1 MINRL
6 QFVHHGDGNEG
17 IFKTREEAIAY
28 VTGNSVVN
36 TAFKITGDTGA
47 DNAIDWLPL
56 YAEPMVLEYGD
67 KENPNVI
74 LAIGSKGD
82 GRTPST
88 QNKVFFID
96 IEGVNER
103 VDNAYK
109 EIADAV
115 KKFAFVT
122 KNSNTLELTKTTST
136 DGTENILSGSV
147 KIADNV
153 ILNRK
158 EVGNIIKENKDGLYS
173 YVGMTY
179 DNDKKVLKFQVNDNE
194 TDISLPTIEDGYYD
208 ITKEALIFKYADGRE
223 LKVDMDD
230 LIDEWT
236 TEGESSKTPIVLTR
250 DRHSDTGVV
259 DNDRRSGKWKDVLKA
274 DVRIAPKEMGVD
286 NILKTIGDGKY
297 LYVSGQAKNISYYDK
312 TGKKTNVQDALD
324 SLKTP
329 ISNDPT
335 NLLQWKYGS
344 DNVIDGLYAGID
356 IEYDDKTNTI
366 TFINTSSDSKNKKQS
381 FKLNS
386 ASFINRIYT
395 DTVNEK
401 VILEYY
407 NQKGELQTADI
418 DLSHLVDEWVV
429 NNEAHSVELKKQT
442 NYPGADILTAD
453 VKIYNDIN
461 DNNAIKEVGS
471 EHGLF
476 VDRRASNIKY
486 NKDGVNTDAQK
497 ELDSIN
503 KTLNKLNKNAN
514 VNVGE
519 TSTVQLTKNETVDG
533 FKITGDV
540 KLNRDNNLVI
550 ETNTGLLATIDYD
563 ATKNELIVSDSTNAS
578 RVRRIPLATSKIV
591 KKAEYKAETEELV
604 LVFDDI
610 ESKNG
615 ETVSIPMSGLITE
628 WETSQTENQNH
639 TVELNRTRV
648 INGKYVLTADVHI
661 VRHKDDNILTQVE
674 EDGVQKL
681 YVSSQKIKEN
691 KDAIDGLKNE
701 LAVVKTKSETND
713 NSIDILSGQVGTNTA
728 SLTSLK
734 TKVDTNTNDVTTLKG
749 KVDTI
754 NNHIQYHETA
764 LTSLN
769 RDIQENST
777 KIKNL
782 EGKLSNVANQQNLNT
797 NSIERF
803 RDKFNFIGNDII
815 NLKANDEKLD
825 TKITKVSDDLKD
837 AIKNGKYAFK
847 SENSTIKFNV
857 SKDNIDTTT
866 NVVNAQVL
874 PSTASDNIIKISNN
888 ADGAGVYA
896 SINLRYDSGT
906 NSLKWK
912 TSAMNEEQ
920 TITLNAGSVIKGM
933 VYDKDNKS
941 LVITYEVDVE
951 GRKTTNNITVPVMD
965 LFNEWDVKN
974 YETNSAI
981 KLVRNDRDMVSAD
994 NHTDILSA
1002 RVILAGEGN
1011 DVDHADNLLT
1021 ISNNGLY
1028 VGGDKVRNFIKKETN
1043 DVSETLKNNIKTI
1056 GKIVTG
1062 KDNVTDGD
1070 NYQGLNAGT
1079 TNEILQ
1085 NATSLVDADRKLADE
1100 LKAVKDN
1107 INNLY
1112 NGSDTYSSRVSAKKD
1127 NGSNVNKLAVDVRLA
1142 HYNGTHGSE
1151 GQSDTGNENVEV
1163 QNTSEIGDDYNLIK
1177 IVHVRDSKENAES
1190 NGLYFDGSIDYGT
1203 F

>member
-1 MINRL
+1 MLNRL
-6 QFVHHGDGNEG
+6 QFVHHGDGNNG
-17 IFKTREEAIAY
+17 IFSTREEAIAY
-28 VTGNSVVN
+28 VTGNTIVN
-36 TAFKITGDTGA
+36 TSFKITGDTE
-47 DNAIDWLPL
+47 DNNIIDWLPL
-56 YAEPMVLEYGD
+56 YGEPMVLEYGD
-67 KENPNVI
+67 KSNPNVI

-82 GRTPST
+82 GKTPST
-88 QNKVFFID
+88 DNKVFFID

-103 VDNAYK
+103 VDEAYK

-122 KNSNTLELTKTTST
+122 KISNTIELTKTIGNNGG
-136 DGTENILSGSV
+136 DNILSGDV
-147 KIADNV
+147 KIADSV
-153 ILNRK
+153 IINHK

-173 YVGMTY
+173 YVDMTY
-179 DNDKKVLKFQVNDNE
+179 NNVSKSLKFQVNDKE
-194 TDISLPTIEDGYYD
+194 TDITLPIVENAYYD
-208 ITKEALIFKYADGRE
+208 LTKEAIIFNYSDGRE
-223 LKVDMDD
+223 LKIDMDD

-236 TEGESSKTPIVLTR
+236 TEGEASNSPIVLTR
-250 DRHSDTGVV
+250 ERHSDTGVV

-274 DVRIAPKEMGVD
+274 DVRIAPKEMGSD
-286 NILKTIGDGKY
+286 NLLKTIGDGKY

-312 TGKKTNVQDALD
+312 NGKKTNVQDALD
-324 SLKTP
+324 AVKTP

-335 NLLQWKYGS
+335 NLLQWKYGA
-344 DNVIDGLYAGID
+344 DNIIDGLYAGLD
-356 IEYDDKTNTI
+356 VEYDDKTNTI
-366 TFINTSSDSKNKKQS
+366 TFINTATDNNNKKKS

-407 NQKGELQTADI
+407 NQKGELQTAEI
-418 DLSHLVDEWVV
+418 DLSHLVDEWVI

-442 NYPGADILTAD
+442 KYPGADILTAD
-453 VKIYNDIN
+453 VKIYDDVN
-461 DNNAIKEVGS
+461 DNNAIKEVGA

-486 NKDGVNTDAQK
+486 LKDGITTDAQK
-497 ELDSIN
+497 EFDEIN
-503 KTLNKLNKNAN
+503 KKLNGLNKNSN
-514 VNVGE
+514 VKVGE
-519 TSTVQLTKNETVDG
+519 TNSVKLTKTEITDG
-533 FKITGDV
+533 FNITGDV

-591 KKAEYKAETEELV
+591 KKAEYKPETEELI

-648 INGKYVLTADVHI
+648 INGKDVLTADVHI
-661 VRHKDDNILTQVE
+661 VRHKDDNILTQVD

-681 YVSSQKIKEN
+681 YVSGQKIKDN
-691 KDAIDGLKNE
+691 KDAIDALKNE
-701 LAVVKTKSETND
+701 VEVVKAKSETCSN
-713 NSIDILSGQVGTNTA
+713 GFET
-728 SLTSLK
+728 LK
-734 TKVDTNTNDVTTLKG
+734 NKVDTNTNEISTIKNTLSTVKNTSDANTNALSELKTRVDNNTNNLTVMERG
-749 KVDTI
+749 NIAYQTDFSEKVD
-754 NNHIQYHETA
+754 Q
-764 LTSLN
+764 
-769 RDIQENST
+769 
-777 KIKNL
+777 
-782 EGKLSNVANQQNLNT
+782 
-797 NSIERF
+797 
-803 RDKFNFIGNDII
+803 
-815 NLKANDEKLD
+815 LKANDEKLD
-825 TKITKVSDDLKD
+825 TKINKVSDDLKD
-837 AIKNGKYAFK
+837 AIKNGKYTFK
-847 SENSTIKFNV
+847 SENSTVKFNV

-896 SINLRYDSGT
+896 SVNLRYDSGT

-951 GRKTTNNITVPVMD
+951 GHKTTNNITVPVMD

-1028 VGGDKVRNFIKKETN
+1028 VGGDKVRNFIKKETIN
-1043 DVSETLKNNIKTI
+1043 TTDVIENKIKTI
-1056 GKIVTG
+1056 GKILTG
-1062 KDNVTDGD
+1062 RDNIADGED
-1070 NYQGLNAGT
+1070 YSSLNGGT
-1079 TNEILQ
+1079 TNEYLQ
-1085 NATSLVDADRKLADE
+1085 NTNSLVDANRKLADGLKE
-1100 LKAVKDN
+1100 LKNNVNN
-1107 INNLY
+1107 IC
-1112 NGSDTYSSRVSAKKD
+1112 NGSDTYSSRLSVEKD
-1127 NGSNVNKLAVDVRLA
+1127 NATNLNKLSVDVRLA
-1142 HYNGTHGSE
+1142 HYNGTTGSQ
-1151 GQSDTGNENVEV
+1151 GQSDTGNENVEIP
-1163 QNTSEIGDDYNLIK
+1163 TLSEIGNDYNLIK
-1177 IVHVRDSKENAES
+1177 IVHVRDSVKNADT

>member
-36 TAFKITGDTGA
+36 TVFKITGDTGA

-82 GRTPST
+82 GRTPNT

-122 KNSNTLELTKTTST
+122 KNSNTLELSKTTST
-136 DGTENILSGSV
+136 DGTENVLSGSV

-153 ILNRK
+153 IINRK

-179 DNDKKVLKFQVNDNE
+179 DNTKKVLKFQVNDNE

-312 TGKKTNVQDALD
+312 NGKKTNVQDALD

-401 VILEYY
+401 VVLEYY
-407 NQKGELQTADI
+407 NQKGELETADI

-461 DNNAIKEVGS
+461 DNNALKEVGS

-519 TSTVQLTKNETVDG
+519 TSTVQLTKNETIDG

-648 INGKYVLTADVHI
+648 INGKDVLTADVHI

-691 KDAIDGLKNE
+691 KDAIDTLKND
-701 LAVVKTKSETND
+701 LAVV
-713 NSIDILSGQVGTNTA
+713 
-728 SLTSLK
+728 K

-754 NNHIQYHETA
+754 NNHIQYNETA

-782 EGKLSNVANQQNLNT
+782 VSEVGNFTSGITQNHT
-797 NSIERF
+797 DIERLQT
-803 RDKFNFIGNDII
+803 KLQFISGDITS
-815 NLKANDEKLD
+815 LKANDEKLD
-825 TKITKVSDDLKD
+825 TKIAKVSEDLKD
-837 AIKNGKYAFK
+837 AIKNGKYTFK

-1043 DVSETLKNNIKTI
+1043 DVSETLKNNLKAI

-1100 LKAVKDN
+1100 LKSVKDN

-1142 HYNGTHGSE
+1142 HYNGTRGSE

>member
-82 GRTPST
+82 GRTPNT

-122 KNSNTLELTKTTST
+122 KNSNTLELSKTTST
-136 DGTENILSGSV
+136 DGTENVLSGSV

-153 ILNRK
+153 IINRK

-179 DNDKKVLKFQVNDNE
+179 DNTKKVLKFQVNDNE

-401 VILEYY
+401 VVLEYY
-407 NQKGELQTADI
+407 NQKGELETADI

-461 DNNAIKEVGS
+461 DNNALKEVGS

-519 TSTVQLTKNETVDG
+519 TSTVQLTKNETIDG

-540 KLNRDNNLVI
+540 KLNSDNNLVI

-628 WETSQTENQNH
+628 WETSQTENRNH

-648 INGKYVLTADVHI
+648 INGKDVLTADVHI

-691 KDAIDGLKNE
+691 KDAIDTLKNE
-701 LAVVKTKSETND
+701 LAVVKTKSESNG
-713 NSIDILSGQVGTNTA
+713 NSIDTINRTTDGLKPLILGLS
-728 SLTSLK
+728 
-734 TKVDTNTNDVTTLKG
+734 NDVQSNIG
-749 KVDTI
+749 KI
-754 NNHIQYHETA
+754 
-764 LTSLN
+764 
-769 RDIQENST
+769 RDLQRD
-777 KIKNL
+777 
-782 EGKLSNVANQQNLNT
+782 LSNVTNQQNINT
-797 NSIERF
+797 YDISKF
-803 RDKFNFIGNDII
+803 RDKFNSTNGDIT

-825 TKITKVSDDLKD
+825 SKIAKVSDDLKD
-837 AIKNGKYAFK
+837 AIKNGKYTFK

-933 VYDKDNKS
+933 VYDKDIKS

-1043 DVSETLKNNIKTI
+1043 DVSETLKNNLKAI

-1100 LKAVKDN
+1100 LKSVKDN
-1107 INNLY
+1107 INNIY

-1142 HYNGTHGSE
+1142 HYNGTRGSE

>member
-67 KENPNVI
+67 KENPNII

-82 GRTPST
+82 GKTPST

-122 KNSNTLELTKTTST
+122 KDSNTLELSKTTST
-136 DGTENILSGSV
+136 DGTENVLSGSV

-153 ILNRK
+153 IINRK

-401 VILEYY
+401 VVLEYY
-407 NQKGELQTADI
+407 NQKGELETADI

-461 DNNAIKEVGS
+461 DNNALKEVGS

-519 TSTVQLTKNETVDG
+519 TSTVQLTKNETIDG

-648 INGKYVLTADVHI
+648 INGKDVLTADVHI

-681 YVSSQKIKEN
+681 YVSSQKIK
-691 KDAIDGLKNE
+691 
-701 LAVVKTKSETND
+701 D
-713 NSIDILSGQVGTNTA
+713 N
-728 SLTSLK
+728 
-734 TKVDTNTNDVTTLKG
+734 
-749 KVDTI
+749 
-754 NNHIQYHETA
+754 
-764 LTSLN
+764 
-769 RDIQENST
+769 
-777 KIKNL
+777 
-782 EGKLSNVANQQNLNT
+782 
-797 NSIERF
+797 
-803 RDKFNFIGNDII
+803 
-815 NLKANDEKLD
+815 
-825 TKITKVSDDLKD
+825 KD
-837 AIKNGKYAFK
+837 AIKNGKYTFK

-933 VYDKDNKS
+933 VYDKDIKS

-1043 DVSETLKNNIKTI
+1043 DVSETLKNNIKAI

-1062 KDNVTDGD
+1062 KDNVTDGE
-1070 NYQGLNAGT
+1070 NYQDLNAGT

-1100 LKAVKDN
+1100 LKTVKEN
-1107 INNLY
+1107 ITNLY
-1112 NGSDTYSSRVSAKKD
+1112 NGSDTYSSSVSAKKE

-1151 GQSDTGNENVEV
+1151 GQSDIGNENVEV
-1163 QNTSEIGDDYNLIK
+1163 QNTSEIGHDYNLIK
-1177 IVHVRDSKENAES
+1177 IVHVKDSKENADS

>member
-1 MINRL
+1 MLNRL
-6 QFVHHGDGNEG
+6 QFVHHGDGNNG
-17 IFKTREEAIAY
+17 IFSTREEAIAY
-28 VTGNSVVN
+28 VTGNTIVN
-36 TAFKITGDTGA
+36 TSFKITGDTE
-47 DNAIDWLPL
+47 DNNIIDWLPL
-56 YAEPMVLEYGD
+56 YGEPMVLEYGD
-67 KENPNVI
+67 KSNPNVI

-82 GRTPST
+82 GKTPST
-88 QNKVFFID
+88 DNKVFFID

-103 VDNAYK
+103 VDEAYK

-122 KNSNTLELTKTTST
+122 KNSNTIELTKTIGNNGG
-136 DGTENILSGSV
+136 DNILSGDV
-147 KIADNV
+147 KIADSV
-153 ILNRK
+153 IINHK

-173 YVGMTY
+173 YVDMTY
-179 DNDKKVLKFQVNDNE
+179 DNVSKSLKFQVNDKE
-194 TDISLPTIEDGYYD
+194 TDITLPIVENAYYD
-208 ITKEALIFKYADGRE
+208 LTKEAIIFNYSDGRE
-223 LKVDMDD
+223 FKIDMDD

-236 TEGESSKTPIVLTR
+236 TEGEASNSPIVLTR
-250 DRHSDTGVV
+250 ERHSDTGVV

-274 DVRIAPKEMGVD
+274 DVRIAPKEMGSD
-286 NILKTIGDGKY
+286 NLLKTIGDGKY

-312 TGKKTNVQDALD
+312 NGKKTNVQDALD
-324 SLKTP
+324 AVKTP

-335 NLLQWKYGS
+335 NLLQWKYGA
-344 DNVIDGLYAGID
+344 DNIIDGLYAGLD
-356 IEYDDKTNTI
+356 VEYDDKTNTI
-366 TFINTSSDSKNKKQS
+366 TFINTATDNNNKKKS

-407 NQKGELQTADI
+407 NQKGELQTAEI
-418 DLSHLVDEWVV
+418 DLSHLVDEWVI

-442 NYPGADILTAD
+442 KYPGADILTAD
-453 VKIYNDIN
+453 VKIYDDVN
-461 DNNAIKEVGS
+461 DNNAIKEVGA

-486 NKDGVNTDAQK
+486 LKDGITTDAQK
-497 ELDSIN
+497 EFDEIN
-503 KTLNKLNKNAN
+503 KKLNGLNKNSN
-514 VNVGE
+514 VKVGE
-519 TSTVQLTKNETVDG
+519 TNSVKLTKTEITDG
-533 FKITGDV
+533 FYITGDV

-550 ETNTGLLATIDYD
+550 ETNTGLLASIDYD

-591 KKAEYKAETEELV
+591 KKAEYKPETEELI

-648 INGKYVLTADVHI
+648 INGKDVLTADVHI
-661 VRHKDDNILTQVE
+661 VRHKDDNILTQVD

-681 YVSSQKIKEN
+681 YVSGQKIKDN
-691 KDAIDGLKNE
+691 KDAIDALKNE
-701 LAVVKTKSETND
+701 VEVVKAKSETCSN
-713 NSIDILSGQVGTNTA
+713 GFET
-728 SLTSLK
+728 LK
-734 TKVDTNTNDVTTLKG
+734 NKVDTNTNEISTIKNTLSTVKNTSDANTNALSELKTRVDNNTNNLTVMERG
-749 KVDTI
+749 NIAYQTDFSEKVD
-754 NNHIQYHETA
+754 
-764 LTSLN
+764 
-769 RDIQENST
+769 R
-777 KIKNL
+777 
-782 EGKLSNVANQQNLNT
+782 
-797 NSIERF
+797 
-803 RDKFNFIGNDII
+803 
-815 NLKANDEKLD
+815 LKANDEKLD
-825 TKITKVSDDLKD
+825 TKINKVSDDLKD
-837 AIKNGKYAFK
+837 AIKNGKYTFK
-847 SENSTIKFNV
+847 SENSTIKFNIN
-857 SKDNIDTTT
+857 KDNIDTTT

-896 SINLRYDSGT
+896 SVNLRYDSGT

-951 GRKTTNNITVPVMD
+951 GHKTTNNITVPVMD

-981 KLVRNDRDMVSAD
+981 KLVRNDRNMVSAD

-1043 DVSETLKNNIKTI
+1043 DASETLKNNIKTI

-1062 KDNVTDGD
+1062 KDNVTDGE
-1070 NYQGLNAGT
+1070 NYQDLNAGT
-1079 TNEILQ
+1079 TNEILH

-1107 INNLY
+1107 FNNLY
-1112 NGSDTYSSRVSAKKD
+1112 KGSDTYSSRVSAKKD
-1127 NGSNVNKLAVDVRLA
+1127 NGSDINKLAVDVRLA

-1163 QNTSEIGDDYNLIK
+1163 QNTSEIGHDYNLIK
-1177 IVHVRDSKENAES
+1177 IVHVKDSKENAES

>member
-82 GRTPST
+82 GRTPNT

-147 KIADNV
+147 KIADNI

-401 VILEYY
+401 VVLEYY
-407 NQKGELQTADI
+407 NQKGELETADI

-461 DNNAIKEVGS
+461 DNNALKEVGS

-519 TSTVQLTKNETVDG
+519 TSTVQLTKNETIDG

-648 INGKYVLTADVHI
+648 INGKDVLTADVHI

-691 KDAIDGLKNE
+691 KDAIDTLKNE
-701 LAVVKTKSETND
+701 LAVVKTKSESNG
-713 NSIDILSGQVGTNTA
+713 NSIDTINRTTDGLKPLILGLS
-728 SLTSLK
+728 
-734 TKVDTNTNDVTTLKG
+734 NDVQSNIG
-749 KVDTI
+749 KI
-754 NNHIQYHETA
+754 
-764 LTSLN
+764 
-769 RDIQENST
+769 RDLQRD
-777 KIKNL
+777 
-782 EGKLSNVANQQNLNT
+782 LSNVTNQQNLNT
-797 NSIERF
+797 YDISKF
-803 RDKFNFIGNDII
+803 RDKFNSTNGDIT

-825 TKITKVSDDLKD
+825 SKIAKVSDDLKD
-837 AIKNGKYAFK
+837 AIKNGKYTFK

-857 SKDNIDTTT
+857 AKDNIDTTT

-1043 DVSETLKNNIKTI
+1043 DVSETLKNNIKAI

-1062 KDNVTDGD
+1062 KDNVTDGE
-1070 NYQGLNAGT
+1070 NYQDLNAGT

-1100 LKAVKDN
+1100 LKTVKEN
-1107 INNLY
+1107 ITNLY
-1112 NGSDTYSSRVSAKKD
+1112 NGSDTYSSSVSAKKD

-1142 HYNGTHGSE
+1142 HYNGTRGSE

>member
-1 MINRL
+1 MLNRL
-6 QFVHHGDGNEG
+6 QFVHHGDGNNG
-17 IFKTREEAIAY
+17 IFSTREEAIAY
-28 VTGNSVVN
+28 VTGNTIVN
-36 TAFKITGDTGA
+36 TSFKITGDTE
-47 DNAIDWLPL
+47 DNNIIDWLPL
-56 YAEPMVLEYGD
+56 YGEPMVLEYGD
-67 KENPNVI
+67 KSNPNVI

-82 GRTPST
+82 GKTPST
-88 QNKVFFID
+88 DNKVFFID

-103 VDNAYK
+103 VDEAYK

-122 KNSNTLELTKTTST
+122 KNSNTIELTKTIGSNGG
-136 DGTENILSGSV
+136 DNILSGDV
-147 KIADNV
+147 KIADSV
-153 ILNRK
+153 IINHK

-173 YVGMTY
+173 YVDMTY
-179 DNDKKVLKFQVNDNE
+179 DNVSKSLKFQVNDKE
-194 TDISLPTIEDGYYD
+194 TDITLPIVENAYYD
-208 ITKEALIFKYADGRE
+208 LTKEAIIFNYSDGRE
-223 LKVDMDD
+223 LKIDMDD

-236 TEGESSKTPIVLTR
+236 TEGEASNSPIVLTR
-250 DRHSDTGVV
+250 ERHSDTGVV

-274 DVRIAPKEMGVD
+274 DVRIAPKEMGSD
-286 NILKTIGDGKY
+286 NLLKTIGDGKY

-312 TGKKTNVQDALD
+312 NGKKTNVQDALD
-324 SLKTP
+324 AVKTP

-335 NLLQWKYGS
+335 NLLQWKYGA
-344 DNVIDGLYAGID
+344 DNIIDGLYAGLD
-356 IEYDDKTNTI
+356 VEYDDKTNTI
-366 TFINTSSDSKNKKQS
+366 TFINTATDNNNKKKS

-407 NQKGELQTADI
+407 NQKGELQTAEI
-418 DLSHLVDEWVV
+418 DLSHLVDEWVI

-442 NYPGADILTAD
+442 KYPGADILTAD
-453 VKIYNDIN
+453 VKIYDDVN
-461 DNNAIKEVGS
+461 DNNAIKEVGA

-486 NKDGVNTDAQK
+486 LKDGVTTDAQK
-497 ELDSIN
+497 ELDDIN
-503 KTLNKLNKNAN
+503 KKLNGLNKNSN
-514 VNVGE
+514 VKVGE
-519 TSTVQLTKNETVDG
+519 TNSVKLTKTEITDG
-533 FKITGDV
+533 FNITGDV
-540 KLNRDNNLVI
+540 KLNHDNNLVI

-591 KKAEYKAETEELV
+591 KKAEYKPETEELI

-648 INGKYVLTADVHI
+648 INGKDVLTADVHI

-681 YVSSQKIKEN
+681 YVSGQKIKDN
-691 KDAIDGLKNE
+691 KDAIDALKNE
-701 LAVVKTKSETND
+701 VEVVKAKSETSSN
-713 NSIDILSGQVGTNTA
+713 GFET
-728 SLTSLK
+728 LK
-734 TKVDTNTNDVTTLKG
+734 NKVDTNTNEISTIKNTLSTVKNTSDANTNALSELKTRVDNNTNNLTVMERG
-749 KVDTI
+749 NIAYQTDFSEKVD
-754 NNHIQYHETA
+754 Q
-764 LTSLN
+764 
-769 RDIQENST
+769 
-777 KIKNL
+777 
-782 EGKLSNVANQQNLNT
+782 
-797 NSIERF
+797 
-803 RDKFNFIGNDII
+803 
-815 NLKANDEKLD
+815 LKANDEKLD
-825 TKITKVSDDLKD
+825 TKINKVSDDLKD
-837 AIKNGKYAFK
+837 AIKNGKYTFK
-847 SENSTIKFNV
+847 SENSTVKFNV

-896 SINLRYDSGT
+896 SVNLRYDSGT

-951 GRKTTNNITVPVMD
+951 GHKTTNNITVPVMD

-1028 VGGDKVRNFIKKETN
+1028 VGGDKVRNFIKKETIN
-1043 DVSETLKNNIKTI
+1043 TTDVIENKIKTI
-1056 GKIVTG
+1056 GKILTG
-1062 KDNVTDGD
+1062 RDNIADGED
-1070 NYQGLNAGT
+1070 YNSMNGGT
-1079 TNEILQ
+1079 TNEYLQ
-1085 NATSLVDADRKLADE
+1085 NTNSLVDANRKLADGLKE
-1100 LKAVKDN
+1100 LKNNVNN
-1107 INNLY
+1107 IC
-1112 NGSDTYSSRVSAKKD
+1112 NGSDTYSSHLSVEKD
-1127 NGSNVNKLAVDVRLA
+1127 NATNLNKLSVDVRLA
-1142 HYNGTHGSE
+1142 HYNGTTGSQ
-1151 GQSDTGNENVEV
+1151 GQSDTGNENVEIP
-1163 QNTSEIGDDYNLIK
+1163 TLSEIGNDYNLIK
-1177 IVHVRDSKENAES
+1177 IVHVRDSVKNADT

>member
-1 MINRL
+1 MLNRL
-6 QFVHHGDGNEG
+6 QFVHHGDGNNG
-17 IFKTREEAIAY
+17 IFSTREEAIAY
-28 VTGNSVVN
+28 VTGNTIVN
-36 TAFKITGDTGA
+36 TSFKITGDTE
-47 DNAIDWLPL
+47 DNNIIDWLPL
-56 YAEPMVLEYGD
+56 YGEPMVLEYGD
-67 KENPNVI
+67 KSNPNVI

-82 GRTPST
+82 GKTPST
-88 QNKVFFID
+88 DNKVFFID

-103 VDNAYK
+103 VDEAYK

-122 KNSNTLELTKTTST
+122 KNSNTIELTKTIGNNGG
-136 DGTENILSGSV
+136 DNILSGDV
-147 KIADNV
+147 KIADSV
-153 ILNRK
+153 IINHK

-173 YVGMTY
+173 YVDMTY
-179 DNDKKVLKFQVNDNE
+179 DNVSKSLKFQVNDKE
-194 TDISLPTIEDGYYD
+194 TDITLPIVENAYYD
-208 ITKEALIFKYADGRE
+208 LTKEAIIFNYSDGRE
-223 LKVDMDD
+223 LKIDMDD

-236 TEGESSKTPIVLTR
+236 TEGEASNSPIVLTR
-250 DRHSDTGVV
+250 ERHSDTGVV

-274 DVRIAPKEMGVD
+274 DVRIAPKEMGSD
-286 NILKTIGDGKY
+286 NLLKTIGDGKY

-312 TGKKTNVQDALD
+312 NGKKTNVQDALD
-324 SLKTP
+324 SIKTP

-335 NLLQWKYGS
+335 NLLQWKYGA
-344 DNVIDGLYAGID
+344 DNIIDGLYAGLD
-356 IEYDDKTNTI
+356 VEYNDKTNTI
-366 TFINTSSDSKNKKQS
+366 TFINTATDNNNKKKS

-407 NQKGELQTADI
+407 NQKGELQTAEI
-418 DLSHLVDEWVV
+418 DLSHLVDEWVI

-442 NYPGADILTAD
+442 KYPGADILTAD
-453 VKIYNDIN
+453 VKIYDDVN
-461 DNNAIKEVGS
+461 DNNAIKEVGA

-486 NKDGVNTDAQK
+486 LKDGITTDAQK
-497 ELDSIN
+497 EFDEIN
-503 KTLNKLNKNAN
+503 KKLNGLNKNSN
-514 VNVGE
+514 VKVGE
-519 TSTVQLTKNETVDG
+519 TNSVKLTKTEITDG
-533 FKITGDV
+533 FNITGDV

-591 KKAEYKAETEELV
+591 KKAEYKPETEELI

-648 INGKYVLTADVHI
+648 INGKDVLTADVHI
-661 VRHKDDNILTQVE
+661 VRHKDDNILTQVD

-681 YVSSQKIKEN
+681 YVSGQKIKDN
-691 KDAIDGLKNE
+691 KDAIDALKNE
-701 LAVVKTKSETND
+701 VEVVKAKSETCSN
-713 NSIDILSGQVGTNTA
+713 GFET
-728 SLTSLK
+728 LK
-734 TKVDTNTNDVTTLKG
+734 NKVDTNTNEISTIKNTLSTVKNTSDANTNALSELKTRVDNNTNNLTVMERG
-749 KVDTI
+749 NIAYQTDFSEKVD
-754 NNHIQYHETA
+754 
-764 LTSLN
+764 
-769 RDIQENST
+769 R
-777 KIKNL
+777 
-782 EGKLSNVANQQNLNT
+782 
-797 NSIERF
+797 
-803 RDKFNFIGNDII
+803 
-815 NLKANDEKLD
+815 LKANDEKLD
-825 TKITKVSDDLKD
+825 TKINKVSDDLKD
-837 AIKNGKYAFK
+837 AIKNGKYTFK
-847 SENSTIKFNV
+847 SENSTIKFNIN
-857 SKDNIDTTT
+857 KDNIDTTT

-896 SINLRYDSGT
+896 SVNLRYDSGT

-951 GRKTTNNITVPVMD
+951 GHKTTNNITVPVMD

-981 KLVRNDRDMVSAD
+981 KLVRNDRNMVSAD

-1043 DVSETLKNNIKTI
+1043 DASETLKNNIKTI

-1062 KDNVTDGD
+1062 KDNVTDGE
-1070 NYQGLNAGT
+1070 NYQDLNAGT
-1079 TNEILQ
+1079 TNEILH

-1107 INNLY
+1107 FNNFY
-1112 NGSDTYSSRVSAKKD
+1112 KGSDTYSSRVSAKKD
-1127 NGSNVNKLAVDVRLA
+1127 NGSDINKLAVDVRLA

-1151 GQSDTGNENVEV
+1151 GQSDTGNENVEI
-1163 QNTSEIGDDYNLIK
+1163 QNTSEIGHDYNLIK
-1177 IVHVRDSKENAES
+1177 IVHVKDSKENAES

>member
-82 GRTPST
+82 GITPST

-96 IEGVNER
+96 IECVNER

-122 KNSNTLELTKTTST
+122 KNSNTLELSKTTST
-136 DGTENILSGSV
+136 DGTENVLSGSV

-648 INGKYVLTADVHI
+648 INGKDVLTADVHI

-681 YVSSQKIKEN
+681 YVSGQKIKEN

-701 LAVVKTKSETND
+701 LAVVKTKGETNG
-713 NSIDILSGQVGTNTA
+713 NSIDTLSGQVGTNTNEI
-728 SLTSLK
+728 SSLK
-734 TKVDTNTNDVTTLKG
+734 EKTKTNTDSITALSEQVGNIRNG
-749 KVDTI
+749 FNTI
-754 NNHIQYHETA
+754 NSAYGNLST
-764 LTSLN
+764 
-769 RDIQENST
+769 DIHNNST
-777 KIKNL
+777 KIRDV
-782 EGKLSNVANQQNLNT
+782 ERTAQSNQ
-797 NSIERF
+797 SIIVDHERNIEKF
-803 RDKFNFIGNDII
+803 RNRFQSDEADITS
-815 NLKANDEKLD
+815 LKVNDEKLD

-837 AIKNGKYAFK
+837 AVKNGKYTFK

-857 SKDNIDTTT
+857 AKDNIDTTT
-866 NVVNAQVL
+866 NVVNAHVL

-1100 LKAVKDN
+1100 LKSVKDN

>member
-1 MINRL
+1 MLNRL
-6 QFVHHGDGNEG
+6 QFVHHGDGNNG
-17 IFKTREEAIAY
+17 IFSTREEAIAY
-28 VTGNSVVN
+28 VTGNTIVN
-36 TAFKITGDTGA
+36 TSFKITGDTE
-47 DNAIDWLPL
+47 DNNIIDWLPL
-56 YAEPMVLEYGD
+56 YGEPMVLEYGD
-67 KENPNVI
+67 KSNPNVI

-82 GRTPST
+82 GKTPST
-88 QNKVFFID
+88 DNKVFFID

-103 VDNAYK
+103 VDEAYK

-122 KNSNTLELTKTTST
+122 KNSNTIELTKTIGNNGG
-136 DGTENILSGSV
+136 DNILSGDV
-147 KIADNV
+147 KIADSV
-153 ILNRK
+153 IINHK

-173 YVGMTY
+173 YVDMTY
-179 DNDKKVLKFQVNDNE
+179 DNVSKSLKFQVNDKE
-194 TDISLPTIEDGYYD
+194 TDITLPIVENAYYD
-208 ITKEALIFKYADGRE
+208 LTKEAIIFNYSDGRE
-223 LKVDMDD
+223 LKIDMDD

-236 TEGESSKTPIVLTR
+236 TEGEASNSPIVLTR
-250 DRHSDTGVV
+250 ERHSDTGVV

-274 DVRIAPKEMGVD
+274 DVRIAPKEMGSD
-286 NILKTIGDGKY
+286 NLLKTIGDGKY

-312 TGKKTNVQDALD
+312 NGKKTNVQDALD
-324 SLKTP
+324 AVKTP

-335 NLLQWKYGS
+335 NLLQWKYGA
-344 DNVIDGLYAGID
+344 DNIIDGLYAGLD
-356 IEYDDKTNTI
+356 VEYDDKTNTI
-366 TFINTSSDSKNKKQS
+366 TFINTATDNNNKKKS

-407 NQKGELQTADI
+407 NQKGELQTAEI
-418 DLSHLVDEWVV
+418 DLSHLVDEWVI

-442 NYPGADILTAD
+442 KYPGADILTAD
-453 VKIYNDIN
+453 VKIYDDVN
-461 DNNAIKEVGS
+461 DNNAIKEVGA

-486 NKDGVNTDAQK
+486 LKDGITTDAQK
-497 ELDSIN
+497 EFDEIN
-503 KTLNKLNKNAN
+503 KKLNGLNKNSN
-514 VNVGE
+514 VKVGE
-519 TSTVQLTKNETVDG
+519 TNSVKLTKTEITDG
-533 FKITGDV
+533 FNITGDV

-591 KKAEYKAETEELV
+591 KKAEYKPETEELI

-628 WETSQTENQNH
+628 WETSQTENQSH

-648 INGKYVLTADVHI
+648 INGKDVLTADVHI

-674 EDGVQKL
+674 EDGVQRL
-681 YVSSQKIKEN
+681 YVSGQKIKDN
-691 KDAIDGLKNE
+691 KDAIDALKNE
-701 LAVVKTKSETND
+701 VEVVKAKSETCSN
-713 NSIDILSGQVGTNTA
+713 GFET
-728 SLTSLK
+728 LK
-734 TKVDTNTNDVTTLKG
+734 NKVDTNTNEISTIKNTLSTVKNTSDANTNALSELKTRVDNNTNNLTVMERG
-749 KVDTI
+749 NIAYQTDFSEKVD
-754 NNHIQYHETA
+754 
-764 LTSLN
+764 
-769 RDIQENST
+769 R
-777 KIKNL
+777 
-782 EGKLSNVANQQNLNT
+782 
-797 NSIERF
+797 
-803 RDKFNFIGNDII
+803 
-815 NLKANDEKLD
+815 LKANDEKLD
-825 TKITKVSDDLKD
+825 TKINKVSDDLKD
-837 AIKNGKYAFK
+837 AIKNGKYTFK
-847 SENSTIKFNV
+847 SENSTIKFNIN
-857 SKDNIDTTT
+857 KDNIDTTT

-896 SINLRYDSGT
+896 SVNLRYDSGT

-951 GRKTTNNITVPVMD
+951 GHKTTNNITVPVMD

-981 KLVRNDRDMVSAD
+981 KLVRNDRNMVSAD

-1043 DVSETLKNNIKTI
+1043 DASETLKNNIKTI

-1062 KDNVTDGD
+1062 KDNVTDGE
-1070 NYQGLNAGT
+1070 NYQDLNAGT
-1079 TNEILQ
+1079 TNEILH

-1107 INNLY
+1107 FNNLY
-1112 NGSDTYSSRVSAKKD
+1112 KGSDTYSSRVSAKKD
-1127 NGSNVNKLAVDVRLA
+1127 NGSDINKLAVDVRLA

-1163 QNTSEIGDDYNLIK
+1163 QNTSEIGHDYNLIK
-1177 IVHVRDSKENAES
+1177 IVHVKDSKENAES

>member
-1 MINRL
+1 MMNRL

-82 GRTPST
+82 GRTPNT

-122 KNSNTLELTKTTST
+122 KNSNTLELSKTTST
-136 DGTENILSGSV
+136 DGTENVLSGSV

-153 ILNRK
+153 IINRK

-179 DNDKKVLKFQVNDNE
+179 DNTKKELKFQVNDNE

-401 VILEYY
+401 VVLEYY
-407 NQKGELQTADI
+407 NQKGELETADI

-461 DNNAIKEVGS
+461 DNNALKEVGS

-519 TSTVQLTKNETVDG
+519 TSTVQLTKNETIDG

-540 KLNRDNNLVI
+540 KLNSDNNLVI

-648 INGKYVLTADVHI
+648 INGKDVLTADVHI

-691 KDAIDGLKNE
+691 KDAIDTLKND
-701 LAVVKTKSETND
+701 LAVVKTKSESNG
-713 NSIDILSGQVGTNTA
+713 NSIDTLSG
-728 SLTSLK
+728 
-734 TKVDTNTNDVTTLKG
+734 
-749 KVDTI
+749 
-754 NNHIQYHETA
+754 
-764 LTSLN
+764 
-769 RDIQENST
+769 
-777 KIKNL
+777 
-782 EGKLSNVANQQNLNT
+782 
-797 NSIERF
+797 
-803 RDKFNFIGNDII
+803 
-815 NLKANDEKLD
+815 KLD

-837 AIKNGKYAFK
+837 AIKNGKYTFK

-1002 RVILAGEGN
+1002 RIILAGEGN

-1100 LKAVKDN
+1100 LKSVKDN

-1112 NGSDTYSSRVSAKKD
+1112 NGSDTYSSSVSAKKE

-1163 QNTSEIGDDYNLIK
+1163 QNTSEIGHDYNLIK

>member
-1 MINRL
+1 MLNRL
-6 QFVHHGDGNEG
+6 QFVHHGDGNNG
-17 IFKTREEAIAY
+17 IFSTREEAIAY
-28 VTGNSVVN
+28 VTGNTIVN
-36 TAFKITGDTGA
+36 TSFKITGDTE
-47 DNAIDWLPL
+47 DNNIIDWLPL
-56 YAEPMVLEYGD
+56 YGEPMVLEYGD
-67 KENPNVI
+67 KSNPNVI

-82 GRTPST
+82 GKTPST
-88 QNKVFFID
+88 DNKVFFID

-103 VDNAYK
+103 VDEAYK

-122 KNSNTLELTKTTST
+122 KNSNTIELTKTIGNNGG
-136 DGTENILSGSV
+136 DNILSGDV
-147 KIADNV
+147 KIADSV
-153 ILNRK
+153 IINHK

-173 YVGMTY
+173 YVDMTY
-179 DNDKKVLKFQVNDNE
+179 DNVSKSLKFQVNDKE
-194 TDISLPTIEDGYYD
+194 TDITLPIVENAYYD
-208 ITKEALIFKYADGRE
+208 LTKEAIIFNYSDGRE
-223 LKVDMDD
+223 LKIDMDD

-236 TEGESSKTPIVLTR
+236 TEGEASNSPIVLTR
-250 DRHSDTGVV
+250 ERHSDTGVV

-274 DVRIAPKEMGVD
+274 DVRIAPKEMGSD
-286 NILKTIGDGKY
+286 NLLKTIGDGKY

-312 TGKKTNVQDALD
+312 NGKKTNVQDALD
-324 SLKTP
+324 SIKTP

-335 NLLQWKYGS
+335 NLLQWKYGA
-344 DNVIDGLYAGID
+344 DNIIDGLYAGLD
-356 IEYDDKTNTI
+356 VEYDDKTNTI
-366 TFINTSSDSKNKKQS
+366 TFINTATDNNNKKKS

-407 NQKGELQTADI
+407 NQKGELQTAEI
-418 DLSHLVDEWVV
+418 DLSHLVDEWVI

-442 NYPGADILTAD
+442 KYPGADILTAD
-453 VKIYNDIN
+453 VKIYDDVN
-461 DNNAIKEVGS
+461 DNNAIKEVGA

-486 NKDGVNTDAQK
+486 LKDGITTDAQK
-497 ELDSIN
+497 EFDEIN
-503 KTLNKLNKNAN
+503 KKLNGLNKNSN
-514 VNVGE
+514 VKVGE
-519 TSTVQLTKNETVDG
+519 TNSVKLTKTEITDG
-533 FKITGDV
+533 FNITGDV

-591 KKAEYKAETEELV
+591 KKAEYKPETEELI

-648 INGKYVLTADVHI
+648 INGKDVLTADVHI
-661 VRHKDDNILTQVE
+661 VRHKDDNILTQVD

-681 YVSSQKIKEN
+681 YVSGQKIKDN
-691 KDAIDGLKNE
+691 KDAIDALKNE
-701 LAVVKTKSETND
+701 VEVVKAKSETCSN
-713 NSIDILSGQVGTNTA
+713 GFET
-728 SLTSLK
+728 LK
-734 TKVDTNTNDVTTLKG
+734 NKVDTNTNEISTIKNTLSTVKNTSDANTNALSELKTRVDNNTNNLTVMERG
-749 KVDTI
+749 NIAYQTDFSEKVD
-754 NNHIQYHETA
+754 
-764 LTSLN
+764 
-769 RDIQENST
+769 R
-777 KIKNL
+777 
-782 EGKLSNVANQQNLNT
+782 
-797 NSIERF
+797 
-803 RDKFNFIGNDII
+803 
-815 NLKANDEKLD
+815 LKANDEKLD
-825 TKITKVSDDLKD
+825 TKINKVSDDLKD
-837 AIKNGKYAFK
+837 AIKNGKYTFK
-847 SENSTIKFNV
+847 SENSTIKFNIN
-857 SKDNIDTTT
+857 KDNIDTTT

-896 SINLRYDSGT
+896 SVNLRYDSGT

-941 LVITYEVDVE
+941 LVITYEVDV
-951 GRKTTNNITVPVMD
+951 GGHKTTNNITVPVMD

-981 KLVRNDRDMVSAD
+981 KLVRNDRNMVSAD

-1043 DVSETLKNNIKTI
+1043 DASETLKNNIKTI

-1062 KDNVTDGD
+1062 KDNVTDGE
-1070 NYQGLNAGT
+1070 NYQDLNAGT
-1079 TNEILQ
+1079 TNEILH

-1107 INNLY
+1107 FNNLY
-1112 NGSDTYSSRVSAKKD
+1112 KGSDTYSSRVSAKKD
-1127 NGSNVNKLAVDVRLA
+1127 NGSDINKLAVDVRLA

-1163 QNTSEIGDDYNLIK
+1163 QNTSEIGHDYNLIK
-1177 IVHVRDSKENAES
+1177 IVHVKDSKENAES

>member
-1 MINRL
+1 MLNRL
-6 QFVHHGDGNEG
+6 QFVHHGDGNNG
-17 IFKTREEAIAY
+17 IFSTREEAIAY
-28 VTGNSVVN
+28 VTGNTIVN
-36 TAFKITGDTGA
+36 TSFKITGDTE
-47 DNAIDWLPL
+47 DNNIIDWLPL
-56 YAEPMVLEYGD
+56 YGEPMVLEYGD
-67 KENPNVI
+67 KSNPNVI

-82 GRTPST
+82 GKTPST
-88 QNKVFFID
+88 DNKVFFID

-103 VDNAYK
+103 VDEAYK

-122 KNSNTLELTKTTST
+122 KNSNTIELTKTIGNNGG
-136 DGTENILSGSV
+136 DNILSGDV
-147 KIADNV
+147 KIADSV
-153 ILNRK
+153 IINHK

-173 YVGMTY
+173 YVDMTY
-179 DNDKKVLKFQVNDNE
+179 DNVSKSLKFQVNDKE
-194 TDISLPTIEDGYYD
+194 TDITLPIVENAYYD
-208 ITKEALIFKYADGRE
+208 LTKEAIIFNYSDGRE
-223 LKVDMDD
+223 LKIDMDD

-236 TEGESSKTPIVLTR
+236 TEGEASNSPIVLTR
-250 DRHSDTGVV
+250 ERHSDTGVV

-274 DVRIAPKEMGVD
+274 DVRIAPKEMGSD
-286 NILKTIGDGKY
+286 NLLKTIGDGKY

-312 TGKKTNVQDALD
+312 NGKKTNVQDALD
-324 SLKTP
+324 SIKTP

-335 NLLQWKYGS
+335 NLLQWKYGA
-344 DNVIDGLYAGID
+344 DNIIDGLYAGLD
-356 IEYDDKTNTI
+356 VEYDDKTNTI
-366 TFINTSSDSKNKKQS
+366 TFINTATDNNNKKKS

-407 NQKGELQTADI
+407 NQKGELQTAEI
-418 DLSHLVDEWVV
+418 DLSHLVDEWVI

-442 NYPGADILTAD
+442 KYPGADILTAD
-453 VKIYNDIN
+453 VKIYDDVN
-461 DNNAIKEVGS
+461 DNNAIKEVGA

-486 NKDGVNTDAQK
+486 LKDGITTDAQK
-497 ELDSIN
+497 EFDEIN
-503 KTLNKLNKNAN
+503 KKLNGLNKNSN
-514 VNVGE
+514 VKVGE
-519 TSTVQLTKNETVDG
+519 TNSVKLTKTEITDG
-533 FKITGDV
+533 FNITGDV

-591 KKAEYKAETEELV
+591 KKAEYKPETEELI

-648 INGKYVLTADVHI
+648 INGKDLLTADVHI
-661 VRHKDDNILTQVE
+661 VRHKDDNILTQVD

-681 YVSSQKIKEN
+681 YVSGQKIKDN
-691 KDAIDGLKNE
+691 KDAIDALKNE
-701 LAVVKTKSETND
+701 VEVVKAKSETCSN
-713 NSIDILSGQVGTNTA
+713 GFET
-728 SLTSLK
+728 LK
-734 TKVDTNTNDVTTLKG
+734 NKVDTNTNEISTIKNTLSTVKNTSDANTNALSELKTRVDNNTNNLTVMERG
-749 KVDTI
+749 NIAYQTDFSEKVD
-754 NNHIQYHETA
+754 
-764 LTSLN
+764 
-769 RDIQENST
+769 R
-777 KIKNL
+777 
-782 EGKLSNVANQQNLNT
+782 
-797 NSIERF
+797 
-803 RDKFNFIGNDII
+803 
-815 NLKANDEKLD
+815 LKANDEKLD
-825 TKITKVSDDLKD
+825 TKINKVSDDLKD
-837 AIKNGKYAFK
+837 AIKNGKYTFK
-847 SENSTIKFNV
+847 SENSTIKFNIN
-857 SKDNIDTTT
+857 KDNIDTTT

-896 SINLRYDSGT
+896 SVNLRYDSGT

-951 GRKTTNNITVPVMD
+951 GHKTTNNITVPVMD

-981 KLVRNDRDMVSAD
+981 KLVRNDRNMVSAD

-1043 DVSETLKNNIKTI
+1043 DASETLKNNIKTI

-1062 KDNVTDGD
+1062 KDNVTDGE
-1070 NYQGLNAGT
+1070 NYQDLNAGT
-1079 TNEILQ
+1079 TNEILH

-1107 INNLY
+1107 FNNLY
-1112 NGSDTYSSRVSAKKD
+1112 KGSDTYSSRVSAKKD
-1127 NGSNVNKLAVDVRLA
+1127 NGSDINKLAVDVRLA

-1163 QNTSEIGDDYNLIK
+1163 QNTSEIGHDYNLIK
-1177 IVHVRDSKENAES
+1177 IVHVKDSKENAES

>member
-1 MINRL
+1 MLNRL
-6 QFVHHGDGNEG
+6 QFVHHGDGNNG
-17 IFKTREEAIAY
+17 IFSTREEAIAY
-28 VTGNSVVN
+28 VTGNTIVN
-36 TAFKITGDTGA
+36 TSFKITGDTE
-47 DNAIDWLPL
+47 DNNIIDWLPL
-56 YAEPMVLEYGD
+56 YGEPMVLEYGD
-67 KENPNVI
+67 KSNPNVI

-82 GRTPST
+82 GKTPST
-88 QNKVFFID
+88 DNKVFFID

-103 VDNAYK
+103 VDEAYK

-122 KNSNTLELTKTTST
+122 KNSNTIELTKTIGNNGG
-136 DGTENILSGSV
+136 DNILSGDV
-147 KIADNV
+147 KIADSV
-153 ILNRK
+153 IINHK

-173 YVGMTY
+173 YVDMTY
-179 DNDKKVLKFQVNDNE
+179 DNVSKSLKFQVNDKE
-194 TDISLPTIEDGYYD
+194 TDITLPIVENAYYD
-208 ITKEALIFKYADGRE
+208 LTKEAIIFNYSDGRE
-223 LKVDMDD
+223 LKIDMDD

-236 TEGESSKTPIVLTR
+236 TEGEASNSPIVLTR
-250 DRHSDTGVV
+250 ERHSDTGVV

-274 DVRIAPKEMGVD
+274 DVRIAPKEMGSD
-286 NILKTIGDGKY
+286 NLLKTIGDGKY

-312 TGKKTNVQDALD
+312 NGKKTNVQDALD
-324 SLKTP
+324 AVKTP

-335 NLLQWKYGS
+335 NLLQWKYGA
-344 DNVIDGLYAGID
+344 DNIIDGLYAGLD
-356 IEYDDKTNTI
+356 VEYDDKTNTI
-366 TFINTSSDSKNKKQS
+366 TFINTATDNNNKKKS

-407 NQKGELQTADI
+407 NQKGELQTAEI
-418 DLSHLVDEWVV
+418 DLSHLVDEWVI

-442 NYPGADILTAD
+442 KYPGADILTAD
-453 VKIYNDIN
+453 VKIYDDVN
-461 DNNAIKEVGS
+461 DNNAIKEVGA

-486 NKDGVNTDAQK
+486 LKDGITTDAQK
-497 ELDSIN
+497 EFDEIN
-503 KTLNKLNKNAN
+503 KKLNGLNKNSN
-514 VNVGE
+514 VKVGE
-519 TSTVQLTKNETVDG
+519 TNSVKLTKTEITDG
-533 FKITGDV
+533 FNITGDV

-563 ATKNELIVSDSTNAS
+563 ASKNELIVSDSTNAS

-591 KKAEYKAETEELV
+591 KKAEYKPETEELI

-648 INGKYVLTADVHI
+648 INGKDVLTADVHI
-661 VRHKDDNILTQVE
+661 VRHKDDNILTQVD

-681 YVSSQKIKEN
+681 YVSGQKIKDN
-691 KDAIDGLKNE
+691 KDAIDALKNE
-701 LAVVKTKSETND
+701 VEVVKAKSETCSN
-713 NSIDILSGQVGTNTA
+713 GFET
-728 SLTSLK
+728 LK
-734 TKVDTNTNDVTTLKG
+734 NKVDTNTNEISTIKNTLSTVKNTSDANTNALSELKTRVDNNTNNLTVMERG
-749 KVDTI
+749 NIAYQTDFSEKVD
-754 NNHIQYHETA
+754 
-764 LTSLN
+764 
-769 RDIQENST
+769 R
-777 KIKNL
+777 
-782 EGKLSNVANQQNLNT
+782 
-797 NSIERF
+797 
-803 RDKFNFIGNDII
+803 
-815 NLKANDEKLD
+815 LKANDEKLD
-825 TKITKVSDDLKD
+825 TKINKVSDDLKD
-837 AIKNGKYAFK
+837 AIKNGKYTFK
-847 SENSTIKFNV
+847 SENSTIKFNIN
-857 SKDNIDTTT
+857 KDNIDTTT

-896 SINLRYDSGT
+896 SVNLRYDSGT

-951 GRKTTNNITVPVMD
+951 GHKTTNNITVPVMD

-981 KLVRNDRDMVSAD
+981 KLVRNDRNMVSAD

-1043 DVSETLKNNIKTI
+1043 DASETLKNNIKTI

-1062 KDNVTDGD
+1062 KDNVTDGE
-1070 NYQGLNAGT
+1070 NYQDLNAGT
-1079 TNEILQ
+1079 TNEILH

-1107 INNLY
+1107 FNNLY
-1112 NGSDTYSSRVSAKKD
+1112 KGSDTYSSRVSAKKD
-1127 NGSNVNKLAVDVRLA
+1127 NGSDINKLAVDVRLA

-1163 QNTSEIGDDYNLIK
+1163 QNTSEIGHDYNLIK
-1177 IVHVRDSKENAES
+1177 IVHVKDSKENAES

>member
-1 MINRL
+1 MLNRL
-6 QFVHHGDGNEG
+6 QFVHHGDGNNG
-17 IFKTREEAIAY
+17 IFSTREEAIAY
-28 VTGNSVVN
+28 VTGNTIVN
-36 TAFKITGDTGA
+36 TSFKITGDTE
-47 DNAIDWLPL
+47 DNNIIDWLPL
-56 YAEPMVLEYGD
+56 YGEPMVLEYGD
-67 KENPNVI
+67 KSNPNVI

-82 GRTPST
+82 GKTPST
-88 QNKVFFID
+88 DNKVFFID

-103 VDNAYK
+103 VDEAYK

-122 KNSNTLELTKTTST
+122 KNSNTIELTKTIGNNGG
-136 DGTENILSGSV
+136 DNILSGDV
-147 KIADNV
+147 KIADSV
-153 ILNRK
+153 IINHK

-173 YVGMTY
+173 YVDMTY
-179 DNDKKVLKFQVNDNE
+179 DNVSKSLKFQVNDKE
-194 TDISLPTIEDGYYD
+194 TDITLPIVENAYYD
-208 ITKEALIFKYADGRE
+208 LTKEAIIFNYSDGRE
-223 LKVDMDD
+223 LKIDMDD

-236 TEGESSKTPIVLTR
+236 TEGEASNSPIVLTR
-250 DRHSDTGVV
+250 ERHSDTGVV

-274 DVRIAPKEMGVD
+274 DVRIAPKEMGSD
-286 NILKTIGDGKY
+286 NLLKTIGDGKY

-312 TGKKTNVQDALD
+312 NGKKTNVQDALD
-324 SLKTP
+324 AVKTP

-335 NLLQWKYGS
+335 NLLQWKYGA
-344 DNVIDGLYAGID
+344 DNIIDGLYAGLD
-356 IEYDDKTNTI
+356 VEYDDKTNTI
-366 TFINTSSDSKNKKQS
+366 TFINTATDNNNKKKS

-407 NQKGELQTADI
+407 NQKGELQTAEI
-418 DLSHLVDEWVV
+418 DLSHLVDEWVI

-442 NYPGADILTAD
+442 KYPGADILTAD
-453 VKIYNDIN
+453 VKIYDDVN
-461 DNNAIKEVGS
+461 DNNAIKEVGA

-486 NKDGVNTDAQK
+486 LKDGITTDAQK
-497 ELDSIN
+497 EFDEIN
-503 KTLNKLNKNAN
+503 KKLNGLNKNSN
-514 VNVGE
+514 VKVGE
-519 TSTVQLTKNETVDG
+519 TNSVKLTKTEITDG
-533 FKITGDV
+533 FNITGDV

-591 KKAEYKAETEELV
+591 KKAEYKPETEELI

-648 INGKYVLTADVHI
+648 INGKDVLTADVHI
-661 VRHKDDNILTQVE
+661 VRHKDDNILTQVD

-681 YVSSQKIKEN
+681 YVSGQKIKDN
-691 KDAIDGLKNE
+691 KDAIDTLKNDLE
-701 LAVVKTKSETND
+701 VVKTKSESSRNTL
-713 NSIDILSGQVGTNTA
+713 DIVER
-728 SLTSLK
+728 
-734 TKVDTNTNDVTTLKG
+734 KVDNNTNNLTVMERGNIAYQTDFSE
-749 KVDTI
+749 KVD
-754 NNHIQYHETA
+754 
-764 LTSLN
+764 
-769 RDIQENST
+769 R
-777 KIKNL
+777 
-782 EGKLSNVANQQNLNT
+782 
-797 NSIERF
+797 
-803 RDKFNFIGNDII
+803 
-815 NLKANDEKLD
+815 LKANDEKLD
-825 TKITKVSDDLKD
+825 TKINKVSDDLKD
-837 AIKNGKYAFK
+837 AIKNGKYTFK
-847 SENSTIKFNV
+847 SENSTIKFNIN
-857 SKDNIDTTT
+857 KDNIDTTT

-896 SINLRYDSGT
+896 SVNLRYDSGT

-951 GRKTTNNITVPVMD
+951 GHKTTNNITVPVMD

-981 KLVRNDRDMVSAD
+981 KLVRNDRNMVSAD

-1028 VGGDKVRNFIKKETN
+1028 VGGDKVRNFIKKETIN
-1043 DVSETLKNNIKTI
+1043 TTDVIENKIKTI
-1056 GKIVTG
+1056 GKILTG
-1062 KDNVTDGD
+1062 RDNIADGED
-1070 NYQGLNAGT
+1070 YSSLNGGT
-1079 TNEILQ
+1079 TNEYLQ
-1085 NATSLVDADRKLADE
+1085 NTNSLVDANRKLADGLKE
-1100 LKAVKDN
+1100 LKNNVNN
-1107 INNLY
+1107 IC
-1112 NGSDTYSSRVSAKKD
+1112 NGSDTYSSRLSVEKD
-1127 NGSNVNKLAVDVRLA
+1127 NATNLNKLSVDVRLA
-1142 HYNGTHGSE
+1142 HYNGTTGSQ
-1151 GQSDTGNENVEV
+1151 GQSDTGNENVEIP
-1163 QNTSEIGDDYNLIK
+1163 TLSEIGNDYNLIK
-1177 IVHVRDSKENAES
+1177 IVHVRDSVKNADT

>member
-88 QNKVFFID
+88 QNKVFLID

-136 DGTENILSGSV
+136 DGTENVLSGSV

-153 ILNRK
+153 IINRK

-401 VILEYY
+401 VVLEYY
-407 NQKGELQTADI
+407 NQKGELETADI

-461 DNNAIKEVGS
+461 DNNALKEVGS

-519 TSTVQLTKNETVDG
+519 TSTVQLTKNETIDG

-628 WETSQTENQNH
+628 WETSQTENRNH

-648 INGKYVLTADVHI
+648 INGKDVLTADVHI

-691 KDAIDGLKNE
+691 KDAIDTLKNE
-701 LAVVKTKSETND
+701 LAVVKTKSESNG
-713 NSIDILSGQVGTNTA
+713 NSIDTINRTTDGLKPLILGLS
-728 SLTSLK
+728 
-734 TKVDTNTNDVTTLKG
+734 NDVQSNIG
-749 KVDTI
+749 KM
-754 NNHIQYHETA
+754 
-764 LTSLN
+764 
-769 RDIQENST
+769 RDLQRD
-777 KIKNL
+777 
-782 EGKLSNVANQQNLNT
+782 LSNVTNQQNLNT
-797 NSIERF
+797 YDISNF
-803 RDKFNFIGNDII
+803 RDKFNSTNGDIT

-825 TKITKVSDDLKD
+825 SKIAKVSDDLKD
-837 AIKNGKYAFK
+837 AIKNGKYTFK

-933 VYDKDNKS
+933 VYDKDIKS

-1043 DVSETLKNNIKTI
+1043 DVSETLKNNIKAI

-1062 KDNVTDGD
+1062 KDNVTDGE
-1070 NYQGLNAGT
+1070 NYQDLNAGT

-1100 LKAVKDN
+1100 LKSVKDN

-1142 HYNGTHGSE
+1142 HYNGTRGSE

>member
-1 MINRL
+1 MLNRL
-6 QFVHHGDGNEG
+6 QFVHHGDGNNG
-17 IFKTREEAIAY
+17 IFSTREEAIAY
-28 VTGNSVVN
+28 VTGNTIVN
-36 TAFKITGDTGA
+36 TSFKITGDTE
-47 DNAIDWLPL
+47 DNNIIDWLPL
-56 YAEPMVLEYGD
+56 YGEPMVLEYGD
-67 KENPNVI
+67 KSNPNVI

-82 GRTPST
+82 GKTPST
-88 QNKVFFID
+88 DNKVFFID

-103 VDNAYK
+103 VDEAYK

-122 KNSNTLELTKTTST
+122 KNSNTIELTKTIGNNGG
-136 DGTENILSGSV
+136 DNILSGDV
-147 KIADNV
+147 KIADSV
-153 ILNRK
+153 IINHK

-173 YVGMTY
+173 YVDMTY
-179 DNDKKVLKFQVNDNE
+179 DNVSKSLKFQVNDKE
-194 TDISLPTIEDGYYD
+194 TDITLPIVENAYYD
-208 ITKEALIFKYADGRE
+208 LTKEAIIFNYSDGRE
-223 LKVDMDD
+223 LKIDMDD

-236 TEGESSKTPIVLTR
+236 TEGEASNSPIVLTR
-250 DRHSDTGVV
+250 ERHSDTGVV

-274 DVRIAPKEMGVD
+274 DVRIAPKEMGSD
-286 NILKTIGDGKY
+286 NLLKTIGDGKY

-312 TGKKTNVQDALD
+312 NGKKTNVQDALD
-324 SLKTP
+324 AVKTP

-335 NLLQWKYGS
+335 NLLQWKYGA
-344 DNVIDGLYAGID
+344 DNIIDGLYAGLD
-356 IEYDDKTNTI
+356 VEYDDKTNTI
-366 TFINTSSDSKNKKQS
+366 TFINTATDNNNKKKS

-407 NQKGELQTADI
+407 NQKGELQTAEI
-418 DLSHLVDEWVV
+418 DLSHLVDEWVI

-442 NYPGADILTAD
+442 KYPGADILTAD
-453 VKIYNDIN
+453 VKIYDDVN
-461 DNNAIKEVGS
+461 DNNAIKEVGA

-486 NKDGVNTDAQK
+486 LKDGVTTDAQK
-497 ELDSIN
+497 ELDEIN
-503 KTLNKLNKNAN
+503 KKLNGLNKNSN
-514 VNVGE
+514 VKVGE
-519 TSTVQLTKNETVDG
+519 TNSVKLTKTEITDG
-533 FKITGDV
+533 FNITGDV

-563 ATKNELIVSDSTNAS
+563 ASKNELIVSDSTNAS

-591 KKAEYKAETEELV
+591 KKAEYKPETEELI

-648 INGKYVLTADVHI
+648 INGKDVLTADVHI
-661 VRHKDDNILTQVE
+661 VRHKDDNILTQID

-681 YVSSQKIKEN
+681 YVSGQKIKDN
-691 KDAIDGLKNE
+691 KDAIDALKNE
-701 LAVVKTKSETND
+701 VEVVKAKSETCSN
-713 NSIDILSGQVGTNTA
+713 GFET
-728 SLTSLK
+728 LK
-734 TKVDTNTNDVTTLKG
+734 NKVDTNTNEISTIKNTLSTVKNTSDANTNALSELKTRVDNNTNNLTVMERG
-749 KVDTI
+749 NIAYQIDFSEKVD
-754 NNHIQYHETA
+754 Q
-764 LTSLN
+764 
-769 RDIQENST
+769 
-777 KIKNL
+777 
-782 EGKLSNVANQQNLNT
+782 
-797 NSIERF
+797 
-803 RDKFNFIGNDII
+803 
-815 NLKANDEKLD
+815 LKANDEKLD
-825 TKITKVSDDLKD
+825 TKINKVSDDLKD
-837 AIKNGKYAFK
+837 AIKNGKYTFK
-847 SENSTIKFNV
+847 SENSTVKFNV

-896 SINLRYDSGT
+896 SVNLRYDSGT

-951 GRKTTNNITVPVMD
+951 GHKTTNNITVPVMD

-1028 VGGDKVRNFIKKETN
+1028 VGGDKVRNFIKKETIN
-1043 DVSETLKNNIKTI
+1043 TTDVIENKIKTI
-1056 GKIVTG
+1056 GKILTG
-1062 KDNVTDGD
+1062 RDNIADGED
-1070 NYQGLNAGT
+1070 YSSLNGGT
-1079 TNEILQ
+1079 TNEYLQ
-1085 NATSLVDADRKLADE
+1085 NTNSLVDANRKLADGLKE
-1100 LKAVKDN
+1100 LKNNVNN
-1107 INNLY
+1107 IC
-1112 NGSDTYSSRVSAKKD
+1112 NGSDTYSSRLSVEKD
-1127 NGSNVNKLAVDVRLA
+1127 NATNLNKLSVDVRLA
-1142 HYNGTHGSE
+1142 HYNGTTGSQ
-1151 GQSDTGNENVEV
+1151 GQSDTGNENVEIP
-1163 QNTSEIGDDYNLIK
+1163 TLSEIGNDYNLIK
-1177 IVHVRDSKENAES
+1177 IVHVRDSVKNADT

>member
-82 GRTPST
+82 GKTPST

-122 KNSNTLELTKTTST
+122 KNSNTLELSKTTST
-136 DGTENILSGSV
+136 DGTENVLSGSV

-153 ILNRK
+153 IINRK

-179 DNDKKVLKFQVNDNE
+179 DNTKKVLKFQVNDNE

-401 VILEYY
+401 VVLEYY
-407 NQKGELQTADI
+407 NQKGELETADI

-461 DNNAIKEVGS
+461 DNNALKEVGS

-519 TSTVQLTKNETVDG
+519 TSTVQLTKNETIDG

-540 KLNRDNNLVI
+540 KLNSDNNLVI

-628 WETSQTENQNH
+628 WETSQTENRNH

-648 INGKYVLTADVHI
+648 INGKDVLTADVHI

-691 KDAIDGLKNE
+691 KDAIDTLKNE
-701 LAVVKTKSETND
+701 LAVVKTKSESNG
-713 NSIDILSGQVGTNTA
+713 NSID
-728 SLTSLK
+728 
-734 TKVDTNTNDVTTLKG
+734 
-749 KVDTI
+749 TI
-754 NNHIQYHETA
+754 NRTTDGLKPLILGLSN
-764 LTSLN
+764 
-769 RDIQENST
+769 DIQSNIG
-777 KIKNL
+777 KIRDL
-782 EGKLSNVANQQNLNT
+782 QRDLSNVTNQQNINT
-797 NSIERF
+797 YDISKF
-803 RDKFNFIGNDII
+803 RDKFNSTNGDIT

-825 TKITKVSDDLKD
+825 SKIAKVSDDLKD
-837 AIKNGKYAFK
+837 AIKNGKYTFK

-933 VYDKDNKS
+933 VYDKDIKS

-1043 DVSETLKNNIKTI
+1043 DVSETLKNNIKAI

-1062 KDNVTDGD
+1062 KDNVTDGE
-1070 NYQGLNAGT
+1070 NYQDLNAGT

-1100 LKAVKDN
+1100 LKSVKDN

-1142 HYNGTHGSE
+1142 HYNGTRGSE

>member
-1 MINRL
+1 MLNRL
-6 QFVHHGDGNEG
+6 QFVHHGDGNNG

-28 VTGNSVVN
+28 VTGNTIVN
-36 TAFKITGDTGA
+36 TSFKITGDTE
-47 DNAIDWLPL
+47 DNNIIDWLPL
-56 YAEPMVLEYGD
+56 YGEPMVLEYGD
-67 KENPNVI
+67 KANPNVI

-82 GRTPST
+82 GKTPST
-88 QNKVFFID
+88 ENKVFFID

-103 VDNAYK
+103 VDEAYK

-122 KNSNTLELTKTTST
+122 KDSNTLELTKTASAN
-136 DGTENILSGSV
+136 GSENILSGNVKVADSV
-147 KIADNV
+147 IINH
-153 ILNRK
+153 K
-158 EVGNIIKENKDGLYS
+158 EVDNIINKNEDGLYS
-173 YVGMTY
+173 YVDMTY
-179 DNDKKVLKFQVNDNE
+179 DNVNKVLKFKVNERE
-194 TDISLPTIEDGYYD
+194 TDITLPVVENAYYD
-208 ITKEALIFKYADGRE
+208 ITKEAIIFNYSDGHE

-236 TEGESSKTPIVLTR
+236 TEGEASNTPVVLTR
-250 DRHSDTGVV
+250 ERHTDTGVA
-259 DNDRRSGKWKDVLKA
+259 DNDRRSGKWKDVLRA
-274 DVRIAPKEMGVD
+274 DVRIAPKEMGSD

-312 TGKKTNVQDALD
+312 NGKKTNVQDALD
-324 SLKTP
+324 SVKTP

-335 NLLQWKYGS
+335 NLLQWKYGT
-344 DNVIDGLYAGID
+344 DNIIDGLYAGLD
-356 IEYDDKTNTI
+356 VEYDDRTNTI
-366 TFINTSSDSKNKKQS
+366 TFINTSSDSNNRKKS

-401 VILEYY
+401 VVLEYY
-407 NQKGELQTADI
+407 NQKGELQTAEI

-442 NYPGADILTAD
+442 KYPGADILTAD
-453 VKIYNDIN
+453 VKIYNDVD
-461 DNNAIKEVGS
+461 DNNAIKEVGA

-486 NKDGVNTDAQK
+486 LKDGVTVDAQK
-497 ELDSIN
+497 ELDDIN
-503 KTLNKLNKNAN
+503 NKISGLNKNSN
-514 VNVGE
+514 VKVGE
-519 TSTVQLTKNETVDG
+519 TNTISLTKSEVTDG
-533 FKITGDV
+533 FNITGDV
-540 KLNRDNNLVI
+540 KINSDNNLII

-563 ATKNELIVSDSTNAS
+563 ATKNELIVSDSSNAS
-578 RVRRIPLATSKIV
+578 RVRRIPLASSKIV
-591 KKAEYKAETEELV
+591 KKAEYKPETEELV
-604 LVFDDI
+604 LVFDDT
-610 ESKNG
+610 ESNNG

-648 INGKYVLTADVHI
+648 INGKDVLTADVHI

-681 YVSSQKIKEN
+681 YVSGQKIKDN
-691 KDAIDGLKNE
+691 KDEINALK
-701 LAVVKTKSETND
+701 
-713 NSIDILSGQVGTNTA
+713 SIFTNTSLKCDRNEENINTLKGTVDTHSTEIA
-728 SLTSLK
+728 SIKNSLSSATNANDSNATTLGTLK
-734 TKVDTNTNDVTTLKG
+734 TKVDNNTNDISGLRRD
-749 KVDTI
+749 VD
-754 NNHIQYHETA
+754 N
-764 LTSLN
+764 
-769 RDIQENST
+769 
-777 KIKNL
+777 
-782 EGKLSNVANQQNLNT
+782 LSNSNT
-797 NSIERF
+797 DEIT
-803 RDKFNFIGNDII
+803 K
-815 NLKANDEKLD
+815 LKANDEKLD
-825 TKITKVSDDLKD
+825 TKINKVSDDLKD
-837 AIKNGKYAFK
+837 AIKNGKYTFK
-847 SENSTIKFNV
+847 SENSTVKFNV

-896 SINLRYDSGT
+896 SVNLRYDSGT

-951 GRKTTNNITVPVMD
+951 GHKTTNNITVPVMD

-1002 RVILAGEGN
+1002 KVILAGEGN

-1043 DVSETLKNNIKTI
+1043 DASETLKSNLNKL

-1062 KDNVTDGD
+1062 KENITDGD
-1070 NYQGLNAGT
+1070 TYQGLNAGT
-1079 TNEILQ
+1079 TNELLQ
-1085 NATSLVDADRKLADE
+1085 NATSLVDADRRIADE
-1100 LKAVKDN
+1100 IKHIKEN
-1107 INNLY
+1107 IANFY
-1112 NGSDTYSSRVSAKKD
+1112 NGSVTYSSRVSTKRE
-1127 NGSNVNKLAVDVRLA
+1127 NGSNVDKLAVDVRLA
-1142 HYNGTHGSE
+1142 HYNGANGSA
-1151 GQSDTGNENVEV
+1151 GQTDTGNENVEI
-1163 QNTSEIGDDYNLIK
+1163 QNTHEIGHDYNLIK
-1177 IVHVRDSKENAES
+1177 IVHVKDSIENADS

>member
-1 MINRL
+1 MLNRL
-6 QFVHHGDGNEG
+6 QFVHHGDGNNG
-17 IFKTREEAIAY
+17 IFSTREEAIAY
-28 VTGNSVVN
+28 VTGNTIVN
-36 TAFKITGDTGA
+36 TSFKITGDTE
-47 DNAIDWLPL
+47 DNNIIDWLPL
-56 YAEPMVLEYGD
+56 YGEPMVLEYGD
-67 KENPNVI
+67 KSNPNVI

-82 GRTPST
+82 GKTPST
-88 QNKVFFID
+88 DNKVFFID

-103 VDNAYK
+103 VDEAYK

-115 KKFAFVT
+115 KKFAYVT
-122 KNSNTLELTKTTST
+122 KNSNTIELTKTIGNNGG
-136 DGTENILSGSV
+136 DNILSGDV
-147 KIADNV
+147 KIADSV
-153 ILNRK
+153 IINHK

-173 YVGMTY
+173 YVDMTY
-179 DNDKKVLKFQVNDNE
+179 DNVSKSLKFQVNDKE
-194 TDISLPTIEDGYYD
+194 TDITLPIVENAYYD
-208 ITKEALIFKYADGRE
+208 LTKEAIIFNYSDGRE
-223 LKVDMDD
+223 LKIDMDD

-236 TEGESSKTPIVLTR
+236 TEGEASNSPIVLTR
-250 DRHSDTGVV
+250 ERHSDTGVV

-274 DVRIAPKEMGVD
+274 DVRIAPKEMGSD
-286 NILKTIGDGKY
+286 NLLKTIGDGKY

-312 TGKKTNVQDALD
+312 NGKKTNVQDALD
-324 SLKTP
+324 SIKTP

-335 NLLQWKYGS
+335 NLLQWKYGA
-344 DNVIDGLYAGID
+344 DNIIDGLYAGLD
-356 IEYDDKTNTI
+356 VEYDDKTNTI
-366 TFINTSSDSKNKKQS
+366 TFINTATDNNNKKKS

-407 NQKGELQTADI
+407 NQKGELQTAEI
-418 DLSHLVDEWVV
+418 NLSHLVDEWVI

-442 NYPGADILTAD
+442 KYPGADILTAD
-453 VKIYNDIN
+453 VKIYDDVN
-461 DNNAIKEVGS
+461 DNNAIKEVGA

-486 NKDGVNTDAQK
+486 LKDGITTDAQK
-497 ELDSIN
+497 EFDEIN
-503 KTLNKLNKNAN
+503 KKLNGLNKNSN
-514 VNVGE
+514 VKVGE
-519 TSTVQLTKNETVDG
+519 TNSVKLTKTEITDG
-533 FKITGDV
+533 FNITGDV

-563 ATKNELIVSDSTNAS
+563 ASKNELIVSDSTNAS

-591 KKAEYKAETEELV
+591 KKAEYKPETEELI

-648 INGKYVLTADVHI
+648 INGKDVLTADVHI
-661 VRHKDDNILTQVE
+661 VRHKDDNILTQVD

-681 YVSSQKIKEN
+681 YVSGQKIKDN
-691 KDAIDGLKNE
+691 KDAIDALKNE
-701 LAVVKTKSETND
+701 VEVVKAKSETCSN
-713 NSIDILSGQVGTNTA
+713 GFET
-728 SLTSLK
+728 LK
-734 TKVDTNTNDVTTLKG
+734 NKVDTNTNEISTIKNTLSTVKNTSDANTNALSELKTRVDNNTNNLTVMERG
-749 KVDTI
+749 NIAYQTDFSEKVD
-754 NNHIQYHETA
+754 
-764 LTSLN
+764 
-769 RDIQENST
+769 R
-777 KIKNL
+777 
-782 EGKLSNVANQQNLNT
+782 
-797 NSIERF
+797 
-803 RDKFNFIGNDII
+803 
-815 NLKANDEKLD
+815 LKANDEKLD
-825 TKITKVSDDLKD
+825 TKINKVSDDLKD
-837 AIKNGKYAFK
+837 AIKNGKYTFK
-847 SENSTIKFNV
+847 SENSTIKFNIN
-857 SKDNIDTTT
+857 KDNIDTTT

-896 SINLRYDSGT
+896 SVNLRYDSGT

-951 GRKTTNNITVPVMD
+951 GHKTTNNITVPVMD

-1043 DVSETLKNNIKTI
+1043 DASETLKNNIKTI

-1062 KDNVTDGD
+1062 KDNVTDGE
-1070 NYQGLNAGT
+1070 NYQDLNAGT
-1079 TNEILQ
+1079 TNEILH

-1107 INNLY
+1107 FNNLY
-1112 NGSDTYSSRVSAKKD
+1112 KGSDTYSSRVSAKKD
-1127 NGSNVNKLAVDVRLA
+1127 NGSDINKLAVDVRLA

-1163 QNTSEIGDDYNLIK
+1163 QNTSEIGHDYNLIK
-1177 IVHVRDSKENAES
+1177 IVHVKDSKENAES

>member
-1 MINRL
+1 MLNRL
-6 QFVHHGDGNEG
+6 QFVHHGDGNNG
-17 IFKTREEAIAY
+17 IFSTREEAIAY
-28 VTGNSVVN
+28 VTGNTIVN
-36 TAFKITGDTGA
+36 TSFKITGDTE
-47 DNAIDWLPL
+47 DNNIIDWLPL
-56 YAEPMVLEYGD
+56 YGEPMVLEYGD
-67 KENPNVI
+67 KSNPNVI

-82 GRTPST
+82 GKTPST
-88 QNKVFFID
+88 DNKVFFID

-103 VDNAYK
+103 VDEAYK

-122 KNSNTLELTKTTST
+122 KNSNTIELTKTIGNNGG
-136 DGTENILSGSV
+136 DNILSGDV
-147 KIADNV
+147 KIADSV
-153 ILNRK
+153 IINHK

-173 YVGMTY
+173 YVDMTY
-179 DNDKKVLKFQVNDNE
+179 DNVSKSLKFQVNDKE
-194 TDISLPTIEDGYYD
+194 TDITLPIVENAYYD
-208 ITKEALIFKYADGRE
+208 LTKEAIIFNYSDGRE
-223 LKVDMDD
+223 LKIDMDD

-236 TEGESSKTPIVLTR
+236 TEGEASNSPIVLTR
-250 DRHSDTGVV
+250 ERHSDTGVV

-274 DVRIAPKEMGVD
+274 DVRIAPKEMGSD
-286 NILKTIGDGKY
+286 NLLKTIGDGKY

-312 TGKKTNVQDALD
+312 NGKKTNVQDALD
-324 SLKTP
+324 AVKTP

-335 NLLQWKYGS
+335 NLLQWKYGA
-344 DNVIDGLYAGID
+344 DNIIDGLYAGLD
-356 IEYDDKTNTI
+356 VEYDDKTNTI
-366 TFINTSSDSKNKKQS
+366 TFINTATDNNNKKKS

-407 NQKGELQTADI
+407 NQKGELQTAEI
-418 DLSHLVDEWVV
+418 DLSHLVDEWVI

-442 NYPGADILTAD
+442 KYPGADILTAD
-453 VKIYNDIN
+453 VKIYDDVN
-461 DNNAIKEVGS
+461 DNNAIKEVGA

-486 NKDGVNTDAQK
+486 LKDGITTDAQK
-497 ELDSIN
+497 EFDEIN
-503 KTLNKLNKNAN
+503 KKLNGLNKNSN
-514 VNVGE
+514 VKVGE
-519 TSTVQLTKNETVDG
+519 TNSVKLTKTEITDG
-533 FKITGDV
+533 FNITGDV

-591 KKAEYKAETEELV
+591 KKAEYKPETEELI

-648 INGKYVLTADVHI
+648 INGKDVLTADVHI
-661 VRHKDDNILTQVE
+661 VRHKDDNILTQVD

-681 YVSSQKIKEN
+681 YVSGQKIKDN
-691 KDAIDGLKNE
+691 KDAIDALKNE
-701 LAVVKTKSETND
+701 VEVVKVKSESSRNTLDIVERKVDNNTNEISTIK
-713 NSIDILSGQVGTNTA
+713 NTLSTVKNTSDANTNA
-728 SLTSLK
+728 LSELK
-734 TKVDTNTNDVTTLKG
+734 TRVDNNTNNLTVMERGNIAYQTDFSEKVD
-749 KVDTI
+749 
-754 NNHIQYHETA
+754 
-764 LTSLN
+764 
-769 RDIQENST
+769 R
-777 KIKNL
+777 
-782 EGKLSNVANQQNLNT
+782 
-797 NSIERF
+797 
-803 RDKFNFIGNDII
+803 
-815 NLKANDEKLD
+815 LKANDEKLD
-825 TKITKVSDDLKD
+825 TKINKVSDDLKD
-837 AIKNGKYAFK
+837 AIKNGKYTFK
-847 SENSTIKFNV
+847 SENSTIKFNIN
-857 SKDNIDTTT
+857 KDNIDTTT

-896 SINLRYDSGT
+896 SVNLRYDSGT

-951 GRKTTNNITVPVMD
+951 GHKTTNNITVPVMD

-981 KLVRNDRDMVSAD
+981 KLVRNDRNMVSAD

-1043 DVSETLKNNIKTI
+1043 DASETLKNNIKTI

-1062 KDNVTDGD
+1062 KDNVTDGE
-1070 NYQGLNAGT
+1070 NYQDLNAGT
-1079 TNEILQ
+1079 TNEILH

-1107 INNLY
+1107 FNNLY
-1112 NGSDTYSSRVSAKKD
+1112 KGSDTYSSRVSAKKD
-1127 NGSNVNKLAVDVRLA
+1127 NGSDINKLAVDVRLA

-1163 QNTSEIGDDYNLIK
+1163 QNTSEIGHDYNLIK
-1177 IVHVRDSKENAES
+1177 IVHVKDSKENAES

>member
-1 MINRL
+1 MLNRL
-6 QFVHHGDGNEG
+6 QFVHHGDGNNG
-17 IFKTREEAIAY
+17 IFSTREEAIAY
-28 VTGNSVVN
+28 VTGNTIVN
-36 TAFKITGDTGA
+36 TSFKITGDTE
-47 DNAIDWLPL
+47 DNNIIDWLPL
-56 YAEPMVLEYGD
+56 YGEPMVLEYGD
-67 KENPNVI
+67 KSNPNVI

-82 GRTPST
+82 GKTPST
-88 QNKVFFID
+88 DNKVFFID

-103 VDNAYK
+103 VDEAYK

-122 KNSNTLELTKTTST
+122 KNSNTIELTKTIGNNGG
-136 DGTENILSGSV
+136 DNILSGDV
-147 KIADNV
+147 KIADSV
-153 ILNRK
+153 IINHK

-173 YVGMTY
+173 YVDMTY
-179 DNDKKVLKFQVNDNE
+179 DNVSKSLKFQVNDKE
-194 TDISLPTIEDGYYD
+194 TDITLPIVENAYYD
-208 ITKEALIFKYADGRE
+208 LTKEAIIFNYSDGRE
-223 LKVDMDD
+223 LKIDMDD

-236 TEGESSKTPIVLTR
+236 TEGEASNSPIVLTR
-250 DRHSDTGVV
+250 ERHSDTGVV

-274 DVRIAPKEMGVD
+274 DVRIAPKEMGSD
-286 NILKTIGDGKY
+286 NLLKTIGDGKY

-312 TGKKTNVQDALD
+312 NGKKTNVQDALD
-324 SLKTP
+324 AVKTP

-335 NLLQWKYGS
+335 NLLQWKYGA
-344 DNVIDGLYAGID
+344 DNIIDGLYAGLD
-356 IEYDDKTNTI
+356 VEYDDKTNTI
-366 TFINTSSDSKNKKQS
+366 TFINTATDNNNKKKS

-407 NQKGELQTADI
+407 NQKGELQTAEI
-418 DLSHLVDEWVV
+418 DLSHLVDEWVI

-442 NYPGADILTAD
+442 KYPGADILTAD
-453 VKIYNDIN
+453 VKIYDDVN
-461 DNNAIKEVGS
+461 DNNAIKEVGA

-486 NKDGVNTDAQK
+486 LKDGITTDAQK
-497 ELDSIN
+497 EFDEIN
-503 KTLNKLNKNAN
+503 KKLNGLNKNSN
-514 VNVGE
+514 VKVGE
-519 TSTVQLTKNETVDG
+519 TNSVKLTKTEITDG
-533 FKITGDV
+533 FNITGDV

-591 KKAEYKAETEELV
+591 KKAEYKPETEELI

-628 WETSQTENQNH
+628 WETSQTENQSH

-648 INGKYVLTADVHI
+648 INGKDVLTADVHI
-661 VRHKDDNILTQVE
+661 VRHKDDNILTQVD

-681 YVSSQKIKEN
+681 YVSGQKIKDN
-691 KDAIDGLKNE
+691 KDAIDALKNE
-701 LAVVKTKSETND
+701 VEVVKAKSETCSN
-713 NSIDILSGQVGTNTA
+713 GFET
-728 SLTSLK
+728 LK
-734 TKVDTNTNDVTTLKG
+734 NKVDTNTNEISTIKNTLSTVKNTSDANTNALSELKTRVDNNTNNLTVMERG
-749 KVDTI
+749 NIAYQTDFSEKVD
-754 NNHIQYHETA
+754 
-764 LTSLN
+764 
-769 RDIQENST
+769 R
-777 KIKNL
+777 
-782 EGKLSNVANQQNLNT
+782 
-797 NSIERF
+797 
-803 RDKFNFIGNDII
+803 
-815 NLKANDEKLD
+815 LKANDEKLD
-825 TKITKVSDDLKD
+825 TKINKVSDDLKD
-837 AIKNGKYAFK
+837 AIKNGKYTFK
-847 SENSTIKFNV
+847 SENSTIKFNIN
-857 SKDNIDTTT
+857 KDNIDTTT

-896 SINLRYDSGT
+896 SVNLRYDSGT

-951 GRKTTNNITVPVMD
+951 GHKTTNNITVPVMD

-981 KLVRNDRDMVSAD
+981 KLVRNDRNMVSAD

-1043 DVSETLKNNIKTI
+1043 DASETLKNNIKTI

-1062 KDNVTDGD
+1062 KDNVTDGE
-1070 NYQGLNAGT
+1070 NYQDLNAGT
-1079 TNEILQ
+1079 TNEILH

-1107 INNLY
+1107 FNNIY
-1112 NGSDTYSSRVSAKKD
+1112 KGSDTYSSRVSAKKD
-1127 NGSNVNKLAVDVRLA
+1127 NGSDINKLAVDVRLA

-1163 QNTSEIGDDYNLIK
+1163 QNTSEIGHDYNLIK
-1177 IVHVRDSKENAES
+1177 IVHVKDSKENAES

>member
-1 MINRL
+1 MLNRL
-6 QFVHHGDGNEG
+6 QFVHHGDGNNG
-17 IFKTREEAIAY
+17 IFSTREEAIAY
-28 VTGNSVVN
+28 VTGNTIVN
-36 TAFKITGDTGA
+36 TSFKITGDTE
-47 DNAIDWLPL
+47 DNNIIDWLPL
-56 YAEPMVLEYGD
+56 YGEPMVLEYGD
-67 KENPNVI
+67 KSNPNVI

-82 GRTPST
+82 GKTPST
-88 QNKVFFID
+88 DNKVFFID

-103 VDNAYK
+103 VDEAYK

-122 KNSNTLELTKTTST
+122 KNSNTIELTKTIGNNGG
-136 DGTENILSGSV
+136 DNILSGDV
-147 KIADNV
+147 KIADSV
-153 ILNRK
+153 IINHK

-173 YVGMTY
+173 YVDMTY
-179 DNDKKVLKFQVNDNE
+179 DNVSKSLKFQVNDKE
-194 TDISLPTIEDGYYD
+194 TDITLPIVENAYYD
-208 ITKEALIFKYADGRE
+208 LTKEAIIFNYSDGRE
-223 LKVDMDD
+223 LKIDMDD

-236 TEGESSKTPIVLTR
+236 TEGEASNSPIVLTR
-250 DRHSDTGVV
+250 ERHSDTGVV

-274 DVRIAPKEMGVD
+274 DVRIAPKEMGSD
-286 NILKTIGDGKY
+286 NLLKTIGDGKY

-312 TGKKTNVQDALD
+312 NGKKTNVQDALD
-324 SLKTP
+324 AVKTP

-335 NLLQWKYGS
+335 NLLQWKYGA
-344 DNVIDGLYAGID
+344 DNIIDGLYAGLD
-356 IEYDDKTNTI
+356 VEYDDKTNTI
-366 TFINTSSDSKNKKQS
+366 TFINTATDNNNKKKS

-407 NQKGELQTADI
+407 NQKGELQTAEI
-418 DLSHLVDEWVV
+418 DLSHLVDEWVI

-442 NYPGADILTAD
+442 KYPGADILTAD
-453 VKIYNDIN
+453 VKIYDDVN
-461 DNNAIKEVGS
+461 DNNAIKEVGA

-486 NKDGVNTDAQK
+486 LKDGITTDAQK
-497 ELDSIN
+497 EFDEIN
-503 KTLNKLNKNAN
+503 KKLNGLNKNSN
-514 VNVGE
+514 VKVGE
-519 TSTVQLTKNETVDG
+519 TNSVKLTKTEITDG
-533 FKITGDV
+533 FNITGDV

-591 KKAEYKAETEELV
+591 KKAEYKPETEELI

-628 WETSQTENQNH
+628 WETSQTENQSH

-648 INGKYVLTADVHI
+648 INGKDVLTADVHI

-681 YVSSQKIKEN
+681 YVSGQKIKDN
-691 KDAIDGLKNE
+691 KDAIDTLKND
-701 LAVVKTKSETND
+701 LAVVKTKSESSRNTLDIVERKVDNNTNEISTIK
-713 NSIDILSGQVGTNTA
+713 NTLSTVKNTSDANTNA
-728 SLTSLK
+728 LSELK
-734 TKVDTNTNDVTTLKG
+734 TRVDNNTNNLTVMERGNIAYQTDFSEKVD
-749 KVDTI
+749 
-754 NNHIQYHETA
+754 
-764 LTSLN
+764 
-769 RDIQENST
+769 R
-777 KIKNL
+777 
-782 EGKLSNVANQQNLNT
+782 
-797 NSIERF
+797 
-803 RDKFNFIGNDII
+803 
-815 NLKANDEKLD
+815 LKANDEKLD
-825 TKITKVSDDLKD
+825 TKINKVSDDLKD
-837 AIKNGKYAFK
+837 AIKNGKYTFK
-847 SENSTIKFNV
+847 SENSTIKFNIN
-857 SKDNIDTTT
+857 KDNIDTTT

-896 SINLRYDSGT
+896 SVNLRYDSGT

-951 GRKTTNNITVPVMD
+951 GHKTTNNITVPVMD

-981 KLVRNDRDMVSAD
+981 KLVRNDRNMVSAD

-1043 DVSETLKNNIKTI
+1043 DASETLKNNIKTI

-1062 KDNVTDGD
+1062 KDNVTDGE
-1070 NYQGLNAGT
+1070 NYQDLNAGT
-1079 TNEILQ
+1079 TNEILH

-1107 INNLY
+1107 FNNLY
-1112 NGSDTYSSRVSAKKD
+1112 KGSDTYSSRVSAKKD
-1127 NGSNVNKLAVDVRLA
+1127 NGSDINKLAVDVRLA

-1163 QNTSEIGDDYNLIK
+1163 QNTSEIGHDYNLIK
-1177 IVHVRDSKENAES
+1177 IVHVKDSKENAES

>member
-82 GRTPST
+82 GKTPST

-122 KNSNTLELTKTTST
+122 KNSNTLELSKTTST
-136 DGTENILSGSV
+136 DGTENVLSGSV

-153 ILNRK
+153 IINRK

-179 DNDKKVLKFQVNDNE
+179 DNTKKVLKFQVNDNE

-401 VILEYY
+401 VVLEYY
-407 NQKGELQTADI
+407 NQKGELETADI

-461 DNNAIKEVGS
+461 DNNALKEVGS

-519 TSTVQLTKNETVDG
+519 TSTVQLTKNETIDG

-540 KLNRDNNLVI
+540 KLNSDNNLVI

-648 INGKYVLTADVHI
+648 INGKDVLTADVHI

-681 YVSSQKIKEN
+681 YVSSQKIKDN
-691 KDAIDGLKNE
+691 KDAIDTLKNE
-701 LAVVKTKSETND
+701 LAVVKTKSESNG
-713 NSIDILSGQVGTNTA
+713 NSID
-728 SLTSLK
+728 
-734 TKVDTNTNDVTTLKG
+734 
-749 KVDTI
+749 
-754 NNHIQYHETA
+754 
-764 LTSLN
+764 
-769 RDIQENST
+769 T
-777 KIKNL
+777 KI
-782 EGKLSNVANQQNLNT
+782 A
-797 NSIERF
+797 
-803 RDKFNFIGNDII
+803 
-815 NLKANDEKLD
+815 
-825 TKITKVSDDLKD
+825 KVSDDLKD
-837 AIKNGKYAFK
+837 AIKNGKYTFK

-941 LVITYEVDVE
+941 LVITYEVDIE

-1002 RVILAGEGN
+1002 RVILAGDGN

-1043 DVSETLKNNIKTI
+1043 DVSETIKNNIKAI

-1062 KDNVTDGD
+1062 KDNVTDGE
-1070 NYQGLNAGT
+1070 NYQDLNAGT

-1100 LKAVKDN
+1100 LKTVKEN
-1107 INNLY
+1107 ITNLY
-1112 NGSDTYSSRVSAKKD
+1112 NGSDTYSSSVSAKKE

-1163 QNTSEIGDDYNLIK
+1163 QNTSEIGHDYNLIK
-1177 IVHVRDSKENAES
+1177 IVHVKDSKENADS

>member
-82 GRTPST
+82 GKTPST

-122 KNSNTLELTKTTST
+122 KNSNTLELSKTTST
-136 DGTENILSGSV
+136 DGTENVLSGSV

-153 ILNRK
+153 IINRK

-179 DNDKKVLKFQVNDNE
+179 DNTKKVLKFQVNDNE

-401 VILEYY
+401 VVLEYY
-407 NQKGELQTADI
+407 NQKGELETADI

-461 DNNAIKEVGS
+461 DNNALKEVGS

-519 TSTVQLTKNETVDG
+519 TSTVQLTKNETIDG

-540 KLNRDNNLVI
+540 KLNSDNNLVI

-648 INGKYVLTADVHI
+648 INGKDVLTADVHI

-691 KDAIDGLKNE
+691 KDAIDTLKND
-701 LAVVKTKSETND
+701 LAVVRTKSENNG
-713 NSIDILSGQVGTNTA
+713 NSIDTLS
-728 SLTSLK
+728 
-734 TKVDTNTNDVTTLKG
+734 G

-754 NNHIQYHETA
+754 SKAYNSISSAYS
-764 LTSLN
+764 SLSI
-769 RDIQENST
+769 DIHNNST
-777 KIKNL
+777 KIKDVERTVQGYQVIIN
-782 EGKLSNVANQQNLNT
+782 EHDRN
-797 NSIERF
+797 IERF
-803 RDKFNFIGNDII
+803 RDKFNSTAADII
-815 NLKANDEKLD
+815 KLTANDEKLD

-837 AIKNGKYAFK
+837 AIKNGKYTFK

-933 VYDKDNKS
+933 VYDKDIKS

-1043 DVSETLKNNIKTI
+1043 DVSETLKNNLKAI

-1070 NYQGLNAGT
+1070 NYQGLNSGT

-1100 LKAVKDN
+1100 LKSVKEN
-1107 INNLY
+1107 INILY

-1127 NGSNVNKLAVDVRLA
+1127 NGSDVNKLAVDVRLA
-1142 HYNGTHGSE
+1142 HYNGTRGSE

>member
-153 ILNRK
+153 IINRK

-179 DNDKKVLKFQVNDNE
+179 DNDKKVLKFQVNDSE

-540 KLNRDNNLVI
+540 KLNPDNNLVI

-563 ATKNELIVSDSTNAS
+563 ATKNELIVSDSTNTS

-628 WETSQTENQNH
+628 WETSQIENQNH

-648 INGKYVLTADVHI
+648 INGKDVLTADVHI

-701 LAVVKTKSETND
+701 LEVVKTKGESNGNSIDSLRGKVESNTNEIASLKNNLTNATNASETNSNSIRILESKIDVNKNDITNLKSKTND
-713 NSIDILSGQVGTNTA
+713 NSEQITQ
-728 SLTSLK
+728 
-734 TKVDTNTNDVTTLKG
+734 
-749 KVDTI
+749 
-754 NNHIQYHETA
+754 
-764 LTSLN
+764 
-769 RDIQENST
+769 
-777 KIKNL
+777 
-782 EGKLSNVANQQNLNT
+782 
-797 NSIERF
+797 
-803 RDKFNFIGNDII
+803 
-815 NLKANDEKLD
+815 LKANDEKLD

-837 AIKNGKYAFK
+837 AIKNGKYTFK

-857 SKDNIDTTT
+857 VKDNIDTTT

-933 VYDKDNKS
+933 VYDKDIKS

-1043 DVSETLKNNIKTI
+1043 EFSETLKNNIKTI

-1070 NYQGLNAGT
+1070 NYQGLNGGT

-1100 LKAVKDN
+1100 LKSIKDN
-1107 INNLY
+1107 INNIY
-1112 NGSDTYSSRVSAKKD
+1112 NGSDTYSSRISAKKD

-1151 GQSDTGNENVEV
+1151 GQSDTGNENIEV
-1163 QNTSEIGDDYNLIK
+1163 QNTSEIGHDYNLIK
-1177 IVHVRDSKENAES
+1177 IVHVKDSKENAES

>member
-67 KENPNVI
+67 KDNPNVI

-82 GRTPST
+82 GKTPST

-122 KNSNTLELTKTTST
+122 KNSNTLELSKTTST
-136 DGTENILSGSV
+136 DGTENVLSGSV

-153 ILNRK
+153 IINRK

-179 DNDKKVLKFQVNDNE
+179 DNTKKVLKFQVNDNE

-401 VILEYY
+401 VVLEYY

-461 DNNAIKEVGS
+461 DNNALKEVGS

-519 TSTVQLTKNETVDG
+519 TSTVQLTKNETIDG

-540 KLNRDNNLVI
+540 KLNSDNNLVI

-648 INGKYVLTADVHI
+648 INGKDVLTADVHI

-691 KDAIDGLKNE
+691 KDAIDTLKND
-701 LAVVKTKSETND
+701 LAVVKTKGES
-713 NSIDILSGQVGTNTA
+713 
-728 SLTSLK
+728 
-734 TKVDTNTNDVTTLKG
+734 NTNDVTTLKG

-754 NNHIQYHETA
+754 SNAYNSISSAYS
-764 LTSLN
+764 SLST
-769 RDIQENST
+769 DIHNNST
-777 KIKNL
+777 KIKDVERTVQGYQAIIGEHDRN
-782 EGKLSNVANQQNLNT
+782 
-797 NSIERF
+797 IERF
-803 RDKFNFIGNDII
+803 RDKFNSTAGDII
-815 NLKANDEKLD
+815 KLTANDEKLD

-837 AIKNGKYAFK
+837 AIKNGKYTFK

-857 SKDNIDTTT
+857 AKDNIDTTT

-933 VYDKDNKS
+933 VYDKDIKS

-1028 VGGDKVRNFIKKETN
+1028 VGGDK
-1043 DVSETLKNNIKTI
+1043 
-1056 GKIVTG
+1056 
-1062 KDNVTDGD
+1062 
-1070 NYQGLNAGT
+1070 
-1079 TNEILQ
+1079 
-1085 NATSLVDADRKLADE
+1085 KL
-1100 LKAVKDN
+1100 
-1107 INNLY
+1107 
-1112 NGSDTYSSRVSAKKD
+1112 
-1127 NGSNVNKLAVDVRLA
+1127 
-1142 HYNGTHGSE
+1142 H
-1151 GQSDTGNENVEV
+1151 
-1163 QNTSEIGDDYNLIK
+1163 
-1177 IVHVRDSKENAES
+1177 
-1190 NGLYFDGSIDYGT
+1190 
-1203 F
+1203 

>member
-82 GRTPST
+82 GRTPNT

-147 KIADNV
+147 KIADNI

-401 VILEYY
+401 VVLEYY
-407 NQKGELQTADI
+407 NQKGELETADI

-461 DNNAIKEVGS
+461 DNNALKEVGS

-519 TSTVQLTKNETVDG
+519 TSTVQLTKNETIDG

-648 INGKYVLTADVHI
+648 INGKDVLTADVHI

-691 KDAIDGLKNE
+691 KDAIDTLKND
-701 LAVVKTKSETND
+701 LAVV
-713 NSIDILSGQVGTNTA
+713 
-728 SLTSLK
+728 K

-754 NNHIQYHETA
+754 NNHIQYNETA

-782 EGKLSNVANQQNLNT
+782 VSEVGNFTNGITQNHT
-797 NSIERF
+797 DIERLQT
-803 RDKFNFIGNDII
+803 KLQFISGDITS
-815 NLKANDEKLD
+815 LKANDEKLD
-825 TKITKVSDDLKD
+825 TKIAKVSDDLKD
-837 AIKNGKYAFK
+837 GIKNGKYTFK

-933 VYDKDNKS
+933 VYDKDIKS

-1043 DVSETLKNNIKTI
+1043 DVSETLKNNLKAI

-1062 KDNVTDGD
+1062 KDNVTDGE
-1070 NYQGLNAGT
+1070 NYQDLNAGT

-1100 LKAVKDN
+1100 LKTVKEN
-1107 INNLY
+1107 ITNLY
-1112 NGSDTYSSRVSAKKD
+1112 NGSDTYSSSVSAKKE

-1163 QNTSEIGDDYNLIK
+1163 QNTSEIGHDYNLIK
-1177 IVHVRDSKENAES
+1177 IVHVKDSKENADS

>member
-47 DNAIDWLPL
+47 DNAINWLPL

-82 GRTPST
+82 GKTPST

-122 KNSNTLELTKTTST
+122 KNSNTLELSKTTST
-136 DGTENILSGSV
+136 DGTENVLSGSV

-179 DNDKKVLKFQVNDNE
+179 DNDKKVLKFQVNDSE

-540 KLNRDNNLVI
+540 KLNPDNNLVI

-563 ATKNELIVSDSTNAS
+563 ATKNELIVSDSTNTS

-648 INGKYVLTADVHI
+648 INGKDVLTADVHI

-701 LAVVKTKSETND
+701 LEVVKTKNDGNGNNIDTLRGKVESNTNEIASLKNKLTNATNASDTNSNSIRTLESKIDVNKNDITNLKSKTND
-713 NSIDILSGQVGTNTA
+713 NSEQITQ
-728 SLTSLK
+728 
-734 TKVDTNTNDVTTLKG
+734 
-749 KVDTI
+749 
-754 NNHIQYHETA
+754 
-764 LTSLN
+764 
-769 RDIQENST
+769 
-777 KIKNL
+777 
-782 EGKLSNVANQQNLNT
+782 
-797 NSIERF
+797 
-803 RDKFNFIGNDII
+803 
-815 NLKANDEKLD
+815 LKANDEKLD

-837 AIKNGKYAFK
+837 AIKNGKYTFK

-857 SKDNIDTTT
+857 IKDNIDTTT

-933 VYDKDNKS
+933 VYDKDIKS

-1043 DVSETLKNNIKTI
+1043 EVSETLKNNIKTI

-1062 KDNVTDGD
+1062 KDNVTDGE
-1070 NYQGLNAGT
+1070 NYQGLNGGT

-1100 LKAVKDN
+1100 LKSIKDN
-1107 INNLY
+1107 IDNLY
-1112 NGSDTYSSRVSAKKD
+1112 NGSDTYSSRISAKKD

-1151 GQSDTGNENVEV
+1151 GQSDTGNENIEV
-1163 QNTSEIGDDYNLIK
+1163 QNTSEIGHDYNLIK
-1177 IVHVRDSKENAES
+1177 IVHVKDSKENAES

>member
-82 GRTPST
+82 GITPST

-96 IEGVNER
+96 IECVNER

-122 KNSNTLELTKTTST
+122 KNSNTLELSKTTST
-136 DGTENILSGSV
+136 DGTENVLSGSV

-648 INGKYVLTADVHI
+648 INGKDVLTADVHI

-681 YVSSQKIKEN
+681 YVSGQKIKEN

-701 LAVVKTKSETND
+701 LAVVKTKGETNG
-713 NSIDILSGQVGTNTA
+713 NSIDTLSGQVGTNTNEI
-728 SLTSLK
+728 SSLK
-734 TKVDTNTNDVTTLKG
+734 EKTKTNTDSITALSEQVGNIRNG
-749 KVDTI
+749 FNTI
-754 NNHIQYHETA
+754 NSAYGNLST
-764 LTSLN
+764 
-769 RDIQENST
+769 DIHNNST
-777 KIKNL
+777 KIRDV
-782 EGKLSNVANQQNLNT
+782 ERTAQSNQ
-797 NSIERF
+797 SIIVDHERNIEKF
-803 RDKFNFIGNDII
+803 RNRFQSDEADITS
-815 NLKANDEKLD
+815 LKVNDEKLD

-837 AIKNGKYAFK
+837 AVKNGKYTFK

-857 SKDNIDTTT
+857 AKDNIDTTT

-941 LVITYEVDVE
+941 LVITYEVDIE

-1062 KDNVTDGD
+1062 KDHVTDGD

-1100 LKAVKDN
+1100 LKSVKDN

>member
-1 MINRL
+1 MLNRL
-6 QFVHHGDGNEG
+6 QFVHHGDGNNG
-17 IFKTREEAIAY
+17 IFSTREEAIAY
-28 VTGNSVVN
+28 VTGNTIVN
-36 TAFKITGDTGA
+36 TSFKITGDTE
-47 DNAIDWLPL
+47 DNNIIDWLPL
-56 YAEPMVLEYGD
+56 YGEPMVLEYGD
-67 KENPNVI
+67 KSNPNVI

-82 GRTPST
+82 GKTPST
-88 QNKVFFID
+88 DNKVFFID

-103 VDNAYK
+103 VDEAYK

-122 KNSNTLELTKTTST
+122 KNSNTIELTKTIGNNGG
-136 DGTENILSGSV
+136 DNILSGDV
-147 KIADNV
+147 KIADSV
-153 ILNRK
+153 IINHK

-173 YVGMTY
+173 YVDMTY
-179 DNDKKVLKFQVNDNE
+179 DNVSKSLKFQVNDKE
-194 TDISLPTIEDGYYD
+194 TDITLPIVENAYYD
-208 ITKEALIFKYADGRE
+208 LTKEAIIFNYSDGRE
-223 LKVDMDD
+223 LKIDMDD

-236 TEGESSKTPIVLTR
+236 TEGEASNSPIVLTR
-250 DRHSDTGVV
+250 ERHSDTGVV

-274 DVRIAPKEMGVD
+274 DVRIAPKEMGSD
-286 NILKTIGDGKY
+286 NLLKTIGDGKY

-312 TGKKTNVQDALD
+312 NGKKTNVQDALN
-324 SLKTP
+324 SIKTP

-335 NLLQWKYGS
+335 NLLQWKYGA
-344 DNVIDGLYAGID
+344 DNIIDGLYAGLD
-356 IEYDDKTNTI
+356 VEYDDKTNTI
-366 TFINTSSDSKNKKQS
+366 TFINTATDNNNKKKS

-407 NQKGELQTADI
+407 NQKGELQTAEI
-418 DLSHLVDEWVV
+418 DLSHLVDEWVI

-442 NYPGADILTAD
+442 KYPGADILTAD
-453 VKIYNDIN
+453 VKIYDDVN
-461 DNNAIKEVGS
+461 DNNAIKEVGA

-486 NKDGVNTDAQK
+486 LKDGITTDAQK
-497 ELDSIN
+497 EFDEIN
-503 KTLNKLNKNAN
+503 KKLNGLNKNSN
-514 VNVGE
+514 VKVGE
-519 TSTVQLTKNETVDG
+519 TNSVKLTKTEITDG
-533 FKITGDV
+533 FNITGDV

-591 KKAEYKAETEELV
+591 KKAEYKPETEELI

-648 INGKYVLTADVHI
+648 INGKDLLTADVHI
-661 VRHKDDNILTQVE
+661 VRHKDDNILTQVD

-681 YVSSQKIKEN
+681 YVSGQKIKDN
-691 KDAIDGLKNE
+691 KDAIDALKNE
-701 LAVVKTKSETND
+701 VEVVKAKSETCSN
-713 NSIDILSGQVGTNTA
+713 GFET
-728 SLTSLK
+728 LK
-734 TKVDTNTNDVTTLKG
+734 NKVDTNTNEISTIKNTLSTVKNTSDANTNALSELKTRVDNNTNNLTVMERG
-749 KVDTI
+749 NIAYQTDFSEKVD
-754 NNHIQYHETA
+754 
-764 LTSLN
+764 
-769 RDIQENST
+769 R
-777 KIKNL
+777 
-782 EGKLSNVANQQNLNT
+782 
-797 NSIERF
+797 
-803 RDKFNFIGNDII
+803 
-815 NLKANDEKLD
+815 LKANDEKLD
-825 TKITKVSDDLKD
+825 TKINKVSDDLKD
-837 AIKNGKYAFK
+837 AIKNGKYTFK
-847 SENSTIKFNV
+847 SENSTIKFNIN
-857 SKDNIDTTT
+857 KDNIDTTT

-896 SINLRYDSGT
+896 SVNLRYDSGT

-951 GRKTTNNITVPVMD
+951 GHKTTNNITVPVMD

-981 KLVRNDRDMVSAD
+981 KLVRNDRNMVSAD

-1043 DVSETLKNNIKTI
+1043 DASETLKNNIKTI

-1062 KDNVTDGD
+1062 KDNVTDGE
-1070 NYQGLNAGT
+1070 NYQDLNAGT
-1079 TNEILQ
+1079 TNEILH

-1107 INNLY
+1107 FNNLY
-1112 NGSDTYSSRVSAKKD
+1112 KGSDTYSSRVSAKKD
-1127 NGSNVNKLAVDVRLA
+1127 NGSDINKLAVDVRLA

-1163 QNTSEIGDDYNLIK
+1163 QNTSEIGHDYNLIK
-1177 IVHVRDSKENAES
+1177 IVHVKDSKENAES

>member
-1 MINRL
+1 MLNRL
-6 QFVHHGDGNEG
+6 QFVHHGDGNNG
-17 IFKTREEAIAY
+17 IFSTREEAIAY
-28 VTGNSVVN
+28 VTGNTIVN
-36 TAFKITGDTGA
+36 TSFKITGDTE
-47 DNAIDWLPL
+47 DNNIIDWLPL
-56 YAEPMVLEYGD
+56 YGEPMVLEYGD
-67 KENPNVI
+67 KSNPNVI

-82 GRTPST
+82 GKTPST
-88 QNKVFFID
+88 DNKVFFID

-103 VDNAYK
+103 VDEAYK

-122 KNSNTLELTKTTST
+122 KNSNTIELTKTIGNNGG
-136 DGTENILSGSV
+136 DNILSGDV
-147 KIADNV
+147 KIADSV
-153 ILNRK
+153 IINHK

-173 YVGMTY
+173 YVDMTY
-179 DNDKKVLKFQVNDNE
+179 DNVSKSLKFQVNDKE
-194 TDISLPTIEDGYYD
+194 TDITLPIVENAYYD
-208 ITKEALIFKYADGRE
+208 LTKEAIIFNYSDGRE
-223 LKVDMDD
+223 LKIDMDD

-236 TEGESSKTPIVLTR
+236 TEGEASNSPIVLTR
-250 DRHSDTGVV
+250 ERHSDTGVV

-274 DVRIAPKEMGVD
+274 DVRIAPKEMGSD
-286 NILKTIGDGKY
+286 NLLKTIGDGKY

-312 TGKKTNVQDALD
+312 NGKKTNVQDALD
-324 SLKTP
+324 SIKTP

-335 NLLQWKYGS
+335 NLLQWKYGA
-344 DNVIDGLYAGID
+344 DNIIDGLYAGLD
-356 IEYDDKTNTI
+356 VEYDDKTNTI
-366 TFINTSSDSKNKKQS
+366 TFINTATDNNNKKKS

-407 NQKGELQTADI
+407 NQKGELQTAEI
-418 DLSHLVDEWVV
+418 DLSHLVDEWVI

-442 NYPGADILTAD
+442 KYPGADILTAD
-453 VKIYNDIN
+453 VKIYDDVN
-461 DNNAIKEVGS
+461 DNNAIKEVGA

-486 NKDGVNTDAQK
+486 LKDGITTDAQK
-497 ELDSIN
+497 EFDEIN
-503 KTLNKLNKNAN
+503 KKLNGLNKNSN
-514 VNVGE
+514 VKVGE
-519 TSTVQLTKNETVDG
+519 TNSVKLTKTEITDG
-533 FKITGDV
+533 FNITGDV

-591 KKAEYKAETEELV
+591 KKAEYKPETEELI

-648 INGKYVLTADVHI
+648 INGKDLLTADVHI
-661 VRHKDDNILTQVE
+661 VRHKDDNILTQVD

-681 YVSSQKIKEN
+681 YVSGQKIKDN
-691 KDAIDGLKNE
+691 KDAIDALKNE
-701 LAVVKTKSETND
+701 VEVVKAKSETCSN
-713 NSIDILSGQVGTNTA
+713 GFET
-728 SLTSLK
+728 LK
-734 TKVDTNTNDVTTLKG
+734 NKVDTNTNEISTIKNTLSTVKNTSDANTNALSELKTRVDNNTNNLTVMERG
-749 KVDTI
+749 NIAYQTDFSEKVD
-754 NNHIQYHETA
+754 
-764 LTSLN
+764 
-769 RDIQENST
+769 R
-777 KIKNL
+777 
-782 EGKLSNVANQQNLNT
+782 
-797 NSIERF
+797 
-803 RDKFNFIGNDII
+803 
-815 NLKANDEKLD
+815 LKANDEKLD
-825 TKITKVSDDLKD
+825 TKINKVSDDLKD
-837 AIKNGKYAFK
+837 AIKNGKYTFK
-847 SENSTIKFNV
+847 SENSTIKFNIN
-857 SKDNIDTTT
+857 KDNIDTTT

-896 SINLRYDSGT
+896 SVNLRYDSGT

-951 GRKTTNNITVPVMD
+951 GHKTTNNITVPVMD

-994 NHTDILSA
+994 NYTDILSA

-1028 VGGDKVRNFIKKETN
+1028 VGGDKVRNFIKKETIN
-1043 DVSETLKNNIKTI
+1043 TTDVIENKIKTI
-1056 GKIVTG
+1056 GKILTG
-1062 KDNVTDGD
+1062 RDNIADGED
-1070 NYQGLNAGT
+1070 YSSLNGGT
-1079 TNEILQ
+1079 TNEYLQ
-1085 NATSLVDADRKLADE
+1085 NTNSLVDANRKLADGLKE
-1100 LKAVKDN
+1100 LKNNVNN
-1107 INNLY
+1107 IC
-1112 NGSDTYSSRVSAKKD
+1112 NGSDTYSSRLSVEKD
-1127 NGSNVNKLAVDVRLA
+1127 NATNLNKLSVDVRLA
-1142 HYNGTHGSE
+1142 HYNGTTGSQ
-1151 GQSDTGNENVEV
+1151 GQSDTGNENVEIP
-1163 QNTSEIGDDYNLIK
+1163 TLSEIGNDYNLIK
-1177 IVHVRDSKENAES
+1177 IVHVRDSVKNADT

>member
-1 MINRL
+1 MLNRL

-67 KENPNVI
+67 KENPNII

-82 GRTPST
+82 GKTPST

-122 KNSNTLELTKTTST
+122 KDSNTLELSKTTST
-136 DGTENILSGSV
+136 DGTENVLSGSV

-153 ILNRK
+153 IINRK

-401 VILEYY
+401 VVLEYY
-407 NQKGELQTADI
+407 NQKGELETADI

-461 DNNAIKEVGS
+461 DNNALKEVGS

-519 TSTVQLTKNETVDG
+519 TSTVQLTKNETIDD

-648 INGKYVLTADVHI
+648 INGKDVLTADVHI

-681 YVSSQKIKEN
+681 YVSSQKIKDN
-691 KDAIDGLKNE
+691 KDAIDTLKNE
-701 LAVVKTKSETND
+701 LAVVKTKSESNG
-713 NSIDILSGQVGTNTA
+713 NSID
-728 SLTSLK
+728 
-734 TKVDTNTNDVTTLKG
+734 TLKG
-749 KVDTI
+749 KVDT
-754 NNHIQYHETA
+754 
-764 LTSLN
+764 
-769 RDIQENST
+769 
-777 KIKNL
+777 KI
-782 EGKLSNVANQQNLNT
+782 A
-797 NSIERF
+797 
-803 RDKFNFIGNDII
+803 
-815 NLKANDEKLD
+815 
-825 TKITKVSDDLKD
+825 KVSDDLKD
-837 AIKNGKYAFK
+837 AIKNGKYTFK

-933 VYDKDNKS
+933 VYDKDIKS

-1043 DVSETLKNNIKTI
+1043 DVSETLKNNIKAI

-1062 KDNVTDGD
+1062 KDNVTDGE
-1070 NYQGLNAGT
+1070 NYQDLNAGT

-1100 LKAVKDN
+1100 LKTVKEN
-1107 INNLY
+1107 ITNLY
-1112 NGSDTYSSRVSAKKD
+1112 NGSDTYSSSVSAKKE

-1163 QNTSEIGDDYNLIK
+1163 QNTSEIGHDYNLIK
-1177 IVHVRDSKENAES
+1177 IVHVKDSKENADS

>member
-1 MINRL
+1 MLNRL
-6 QFVHHGDGNEG
+6 QFVHHGDGNNG
-17 IFKTREEAIAY
+17 IFSTREEAIAY
-28 VTGNSVVN
+28 VTGNTIVN
-36 TAFKITGDTGA
+36 TSFKITGDTE
-47 DNAIDWLPL
+47 DNNIIDWLPL
-56 YAEPMVLEYGD
+56 YGEPMVLEYGD
-67 KENPNVI
+67 KSNPNVI

-82 GRTPST
+82 GKTPST
-88 QNKVFFID
+88 DNKVFFID

-103 VDNAYK
+103 VDEAYK

-122 KNSNTLELTKTTST
+122 KNSNTIELTKTIGNNGG
-136 DGTENILSGSV
+136 DNILSGDV
-147 KIADNV
+147 KIADSV
-153 ILNRK
+153 IINHK

-173 YVGMTY
+173 YVDMTY
-179 DNDKKVLKFQVNDNE
+179 DNVSKSLKFQVNDKE
-194 TDISLPTIEDGYYD
+194 TDITLPIVENAYYD
-208 ITKEALIFKYADGRE
+208 LTKEAIIFNYSDGRE
-223 LKVDMDD
+223 LKIDMDD

-236 TEGESSKTPIVLTR
+236 TEGEASNSPIVLTR
-250 DRHSDTGVV
+250 ERHSDTGVV

-274 DVRIAPKEMGVD
+274 DVRIAPKEMGSD
-286 NILKTIGDGKY
+286 NLLKTIGDGKY

-312 TGKKTNVQDALD
+312 NGKKTNVQDALD
-324 SLKTP
+324 SIKTP

-335 NLLQWKYGS
+335 NLLQWKYGA
-344 DNVIDGLYAGID
+344 DNIIDGLYAGLD
-356 IEYDDKTNTI
+356 VEYDDKTNTI
-366 TFINTSSDSKNKKQS
+366 TFINTATDNNNKKKS

-407 NQKGELQTADI
+407 NQKGELQTAEI
-418 DLSHLVDEWVV
+418 DLSHLVDEWVI

-442 NYPGADILTAD
+442 KYPGADILTAD
-453 VKIYNDIN
+453 VKIYDDVN
-461 DNNAIKEVGS
+461 DNNAIKEVGA

-486 NKDGVNTDAQK
+486 LKDGITTDAQK
-497 ELDSIN
+497 EFDEIN
-503 KTLNKLNKNAN
+503 KKLNGLNKNSN
-514 VNVGE
+514 VKVGE
-519 TSTVQLTKNETVDG
+519 TNSVKLTKTEITDG
-533 FKITGDV
+533 FNITGDV

-563 ATKNELIVSDSTNAS
+563 ASKNELIVSDSTNAS

-591 KKAEYKAETEELV
+591 KKAEYKPETEELI

-628 WETSQTENQNH
+628 WETSQTENQSH

-648 INGKYVLTADVHI
+648 INGKDVLTADVHI

-674 EDGVQKL
+674 EDGVQRL
-681 YVSSQKIKEN
+681 YVSGQKIKDN
-691 KDAIDGLKNE
+691 KDAIDALKNE
-701 LAVVKTKSETND
+701 VEVIKTKGETNS
-713 NSIDILSGQVGTNTA
+713 NGFETIKN
-728 SLTSLK
+728 
-734 TKVDTNTNDVTTLKG
+734 KVDTNANEISTIKNTLSTVKNTTDANTNALSELKTRVDNNTNNLTVMERG
-749 KVDTI
+749 NIAYQTDFSEKVD
-754 NNHIQYHETA
+754 
-764 LTSLN
+764 
-769 RDIQENST
+769 R
-777 KIKNL
+777 
-782 EGKLSNVANQQNLNT
+782 
-797 NSIERF
+797 
-803 RDKFNFIGNDII
+803 
-815 NLKANDEKLD
+815 LKANDEKLD
-825 TKITKVSDDLKD
+825 TKINKVSDDLKD
-837 AIKNGKYAFK
+837 AIKNGKYTFK
-847 SENSTIKFNV
+847 SENSTIKFNIN
-857 SKDNIDTTT
+857 KDNIDTTT

-896 SINLRYDSGT
+896 SVNLRYDSGT

-951 GRKTTNNITVPVMD
+951 GHKTTNNITVPVMD

-1028 VGGDKVRNFIKKETN
+1028 VGGDKVINFIKKETIN
-1043 DVSETLKNNIKTI
+1043 TTDVIENKIKTI
-1056 GKIVTG
+1056 GKILTG
-1062 KDNVTDGD
+1062 RDNIADGED
-1070 NYQGLNAGT
+1070 YSSLNGGT
-1079 TNEILQ
+1079 TNEYLQ
-1085 NATSLVDADRKLADE
+1085 NTNSLVDANRKLADGLKE
-1100 LKAVKDN
+1100 LKNNVNN
-1107 INNLY
+1107 IC
-1112 NGSDTYSSRVSAKKD
+1112 NGSDTYSSRLSVEKD
-1127 NGSNVNKLAVDVRLA
+1127 NATNLNKLSVDVRLA
-1142 HYNGTHGSE
+1142 HYNGTTGSQ
-1151 GQSDTGNENVEV
+1151 GQSDTGNENVEIP
-1163 QNTSEIGDDYNLIK
+1163 TLSEIGNDYNLIK
-1177 IVHVRDSKENAES
+1177 IVHVRDSVKNADT

>member
-1 MINRL
+1 MLNRL
-6 QFVHHGDGNEG
+6 QFVHHGDGNNG
-17 IFKTREEAIAY
+17 IFSTREEAIAY
-28 VTGNSVVN
+28 VTGNTIVN
-36 TAFKITGDTGA
+36 TSFKITGDTE
-47 DNAIDWLPL
+47 DNNIIDWLPL
-56 YAEPMVLEYGD
+56 YGEPMVLEYGD
-67 KENPNVI
+67 KSNPNVI

-82 GRTPST
+82 GKTPST
-88 QNKVFFID
+88 DNKVFFID

-103 VDNAYK
+103 VDEAYK

-122 KNSNTLELTKTTST
+122 KNSNTIELTKTIGNNGG
-136 DGTENILSGSV
+136 DNILSGDV
-147 KIADNV
+147 KIADSV
-153 ILNRK
+153 IINHK

-173 YVGMTY
+173 YVDMTY
-179 DNDKKVLKFQVNDNE
+179 DNVSKSLKFQVNDKE
-194 TDISLPTIEDGYYD
+194 TDITLPIVENAYYD
-208 ITKEALIFKYADGRE
+208 LTKEAIIFNYSDGRE
-223 LKVDMDD
+223 LKIDMDD

-236 TEGESSKTPIVLTR
+236 TEGEASNSPIVLTR
-250 DRHSDTGVV
+250 ERHSDTGVV

-274 DVRIAPKEMGVD
+274 DVRIAPKEMGSD
-286 NILKTIGDGKY
+286 NLLKTIGDGKY

-312 TGKKTNVQDALD
+312 NGKKTNVQDALD
-324 SLKTP
+324 AVKTP

-335 NLLQWKYGS
+335 NLLQWKYGA
-344 DNVIDGLYAGID
+344 DNIIDGLYAGLD
-356 IEYDDKTNTI
+356 VEYDDKTNTI
-366 TFINTSSDSKNKKQS
+366 TFINTATDNNNKKKS

-407 NQKGELQTADI
+407 NQKGELQTAEI
-418 DLSHLVDEWVV
+418 DLSHLVDEWVI

-442 NYPGADILTAD
+442 KYPGADILTAD
-453 VKIYNDIN
+453 VKIYDDVN
-461 DNNAIKEVGS
+461 DNNAIKEVGA

-486 NKDGVNTDAQK
+486 LKDGITTDAQK
-497 ELDSIN
+497 EFDEIN
-503 KTLNKLNKNAN
+503 KKLNGLNKNSN
-514 VNVGE
+514 VKVGE
-519 TSTVQLTKNETVDG
+519 TNSVKLTKTEITDG
-533 FKITGDV
+533 FNITGDV

-591 KKAEYKAETEELV
+591 KKAEYKPETEELI

-648 INGKYVLTADVHI
+648 INGKDVLTADVHI

-681 YVSSQKIKEN
+681 YVSGQKIKDN
-691 KDAIDGLKNE
+691 KDAIDTLKND
-701 LAVVKTKSETND
+701 LAVVKTKSESSRNTLDIVERKVDNNTNEISTIK
-713 NSIDILSGQVGTNTA
+713 NTLSTVKNTSDANTNA
-728 SLTSLK
+728 LSELK
-734 TKVDTNTNDVTTLKG
+734 TRVDNNTNNLTVMERGNIAYQTDFSEKVD
-749 KVDTI
+749 
-754 NNHIQYHETA
+754 
-764 LTSLN
+764 
-769 RDIQENST
+769 R
-777 KIKNL
+777 
-782 EGKLSNVANQQNLNT
+782 
-797 NSIERF
+797 
-803 RDKFNFIGNDII
+803 
-815 NLKANDEKLD
+815 LKANDEKLD
-825 TKITKVSDDLKD
+825 TKINKVSDDLKD
-837 AIKNGKYAFK
+837 AIKNGKYTFK
-847 SENSTIKFNV
+847 SENSTIKFNIN
-857 SKDNIDTTT
+857 KDNIDTTT

-896 SINLRYDSGT
+896 SVNLRYDSGT

-951 GRKTTNNITVPVMD
+951 GHKTTNNITVPVMD

-981 KLVRNDRDMVSAD
+981 KLVRNDRNMVSAD

-1043 DVSETLKNNIKTI
+1043 DASETLKNNIKTI

-1062 KDNVTDGD
+1062 KDNVTDGE
-1070 NYQGLNAGT
+1070 NYQDLNAGT
-1079 TNEILQ
+1079 TNEILH

-1107 INNLY
+1107 FNNLY
-1112 NGSDTYSSRVSAKKD
+1112 KGSDTYSSRVSAKKD
-1127 NGSNVNKLAVDVRLA
+1127 NGSDINKLAVDVRLA

-1151 GQSDTGNENVEV
+1151 GQSDTGNENVEI
-1163 QNTSEIGDDYNLIK
+1163 QNTSEIGHDYNLIK
-1177 IVHVRDSKENAES
+1177 IVHVKDSKENAES

>member
-648 INGKYVLTADVHI
+648 INGKDVLTADVHI

-920 TITLNAGSVIKGM
+920 TITLNAGSVINCM

-941 LVITYEVDVE
+941 LVITYEVDFE
-951 GRKTTNNITVPVMD
+951 GSKTTNNITVPVMD

>member
-158 EVGNIIKENKDGLYS
+158 EVGNIIKENKNGLYS

-540 KLNRDNNLVI
+540 KLNSDNNLVI

-563 ATKNELIVSDSTNAS
+563 TTKNELIVSDSTHAS

-648 INGKYVLTADVHI
+648 INGKDVLTADVHI
-661 VRHKDDNILTQVE
+661 VRHKNDNILTQVE

-681 YVSSQKIKEN
+681 YVSGQKIKEN
-691 KDAIDGLKNE
+691 KDAIDTLKNE
-701 LAVVKTKSETND
+701 LEVVKTKNESNGNNIDTLRGKVESNTNEISSLKDNLTNATNASETNSNSIRTLESKIDVNKNDITNLKSKTND
-713 NSIDILSGQVGTNTA
+713 NSEQITQ
-728 SLTSLK
+728 
-734 TKVDTNTNDVTTLKG
+734 
-749 KVDTI
+749 
-754 NNHIQYHETA
+754 
-764 LTSLN
+764 
-769 RDIQENST
+769 
-777 KIKNL
+777 
-782 EGKLSNVANQQNLNT
+782 
-797 NSIERF
+797 
-803 RDKFNFIGNDII
+803 
-815 NLKANDEKLD
+815 LKANDEKLD

-837 AIKNGKYAFK
+837 AIKNGKYTFK

-857 SKDNIDTTT
+857 VKDNIDTTT

-933 VYDKDNKS
+933 VYDKDIKS

-951 GRKTTNNITVPVMD
+951 GHKTTNNITVPVMD

-981 KLVRNDRDMVSAD
+981 KLVRNDKDMVSAD

-1062 KDNVTDGD
+1062 KDNVTDGE
-1070 NYQGLNAGT
+1070 NYQGLNGGT

-1100 LKAVKDN
+1100 LKSIKDN

-1127 NGSNVNKLAVDVRLA
+1127 NGSDVNKLAVDVRLA
-1142 HYNGTHGSE
+1142 HYNGTYGSE
-1151 GQSDTGNENVEV
+1151 GQSDTGNENIEV
-1163 QNTSEIGDDYNLIK
+1163 QNTSEIGHDYNLIK
-1177 IVHVRDSKENAES
+1177 IVHVKDSKENAES

>member
-82 GRTPST
+82 GKTPST

-122 KNSNTLELTKTTST
+122 KNSNTLELSKTTST

-147 KIADNV
+147 KIADN
-153 ILNRK
+153 IIINRK

-401 VILEYY
+401 VVLEYY

-514 VNVGE
+514 INVGE
-519 TSTVQLTKNETVDG
+519 TSTVQLTKNETIDG

-604 LVFDDI
+604 LVFDGI
-610 ESKNG
+610 ESKNE

-648 INGKYVLTADVHI
+648 INGKDVLTADVHI

-681 YVSSQKIKEN
+681 YVSSQKIKDN
-691 KDAIDGLKNE
+691 KDAIDSLKNE
-701 LAVVKTKSETND
+701 LAVVKTKSESNG
-713 NSIDILSGQVGTNTA
+713 NSIDTLNEKVESNTNEIASLNNNLTNT
-728 SLTSLK
+728 S
-734 TKVDTNTNDVTTLKG
+734 N
-749 KVDTI
+749 I
-754 NNHIQYHETA
+754 NEA
-764 LTSLN
+764 
-769 RDIQENST
+769 NS
-777 KIKNL
+777 
-782 EGKLSNVANQQNLNT
+782 
-797 NSIERF
+797 NSIRT
-803 RDKFNFIGNDII
+803 
-815 NLKANDEKLD
+815 LD
-825 TKITKVSDDLKD
+825 TKINKVSDDLKD
-837 AIKNGKYAFK
+837 AIKNGKYTFK

-857 SKDNIDTTT
+857 AKDNIDTTT

-1043 DVSETLKNNIKTI
+1043 DVSETLKNNIKAI

-1062 KDNVTDGD
+1062 KDNVTDGE
-1070 NYQGLNAGT
+1070 NYQDLNAGT

-1085 NATSLVDADRKLADE
+1085 NATSLVEADRKLADE
-1100 LKAVKDN
+1100 LKTVKEN
-1107 INNLY
+1107 VTNLY
-1112 NGSDTYSSRVSAKKD
+1112 NGSDTYSSSVSAKRES
-1127 NGSNVNKLAVDVRLA
+1127 GSNVNKLAVDVRLA

-1163 QNTSEIGDDYNLIK
+1163 QSTSEIGHDYNLIK
-1177 IVHVRDSKENAES
+1177 IVHVKDSKENAES

>member
-1 MINRL
+1 
-6 QFVHHGDGNEG
+6 
-17 IFKTREEAIAY
+17 
-28 VTGNSVVN
+28 
-36 TAFKITGDTGA
+36 
-47 DNAIDWLPL
+47 
-56 YAEPMVLEYGD
+56 MVLEYGD
-67 KENPNVI
+67 KSNPNVI

-82 GRTPST
+82 GKTPST
-88 QNKVFFID
+88 DNKVFFID

-103 VDNAYK
+103 VDEAYK

-122 KNSNTLELTKTTST
+122 KNSNTIELTKTIGNNGG
-136 DGTENILSGSV
+136 DNILSGDV
-147 KIADNV
+147 KIADSV
-153 ILNRK
+153 IINHK

-173 YVGMTY
+173 YVDMTY
-179 DNDKKVLKFQVNDNE
+179 DNVSKSLKFQVNDKE
-194 TDISLPTIEDGYYD
+194 TDITLPIVENAYYD
-208 ITKEALIFKYADGRE
+208 LTKEAIIFNYSDGRE
-223 LKVDMDD
+223 LKIDMDD

-236 TEGESSKTPIVLTR
+236 TEGEASNSPIVLTR
-250 DRHSDTGVV
+250 ERHSDTGVV

-274 DVRIAPKEMGVD
+274 DVRIAPKEMGSD
-286 NILKTIGDGKY
+286 NLLKTIGDGKY

-312 TGKKTNVQDALD
+312 NGKKTNVQDALD
-324 SLKTP
+324 AVKTP

-335 NLLQWKYGS
+335 NLLQWKYGA
-344 DNVIDGLYAGID
+344 DNIIDGLYAGLD
-356 IEYDDKTNTI
+356 VEYDDKTNTI
-366 TFINTSSDSKNKKQS
+366 TFINTATDNNNKKKS

-407 NQKGELQTADI
+407 NQKGELQTAEI
-418 DLSHLVDEWVV
+418 DLSHLVDEWVI

-442 NYPGADILTAD
+442 KYPGADILTAD
-453 VKIYNDIN
+453 VKIYDDVN
-461 DNNAIKEVGS
+461 DNNAIKEVGA

-486 NKDGVNTDAQK
+486 LKDGITTDAQK
-497 ELDSIN
+497 EFDEIN
-503 KTLNKLNKNAN
+503 KKLNGLNKNSN
-514 VNVGE
+514 VKVGE
-519 TSTVQLTKNETVDG
+519 TNSVKLTKTEITDG
-533 FKITGDV
+533 FNITGDV

-591 KKAEYKAETEELV
+591 KKAEYKPETEELI

-648 INGKYVLTADVHI
+648 INGKDVLTADVHI
-661 VRHKDDNILTQVE
+661 VRHKDDNILTQVD

-681 YVSSQKIKEN
+681 YVSGQKIKDN
-691 KDAIDGLKNE
+691 KDAIDTLKNDLE
-701 LAVVKTKSETND
+701 VVKTKSESSRNTL
-713 NSIDILSGQVGTNTA
+713 DIVER
-728 SLTSLK
+728 
-734 TKVDTNTNDVTTLKG
+734 KVDNNTNNLTVMERGNIAYQTDFSE
-749 KVDTI
+749 KVD
-754 NNHIQYHETA
+754 
-764 LTSLN
+764 
-769 RDIQENST
+769 R
-777 KIKNL
+777 
-782 EGKLSNVANQQNLNT
+782 
-797 NSIERF
+797 
-803 RDKFNFIGNDII
+803 
-815 NLKANDEKLD
+815 LKANDEKLD
-825 TKITKVSDDLKD
+825 TKINKVSDDLKD
-837 AIKNGKYAFK
+837 AIKNGKYTFK
-847 SENSTIKFNV
+847 SENSTIKFNIN
-857 SKDNIDTTT
+857 KDNIDTTT

-896 SINLRYDSGT
+896 SVNLRYDSGT

-951 GRKTTNNITVPVMD
+951 GHKTTNNITVPVMD

-981 KLVRNDRDMVSAD
+981 KLVRNDRNMVSAD

-1028 VGGDKVRNFIKKETN
+1028 VGGDKVRNFIKKETIN
-1043 DVSETLKNNIKTI
+1043 TTDVIENKIKTI
-1056 GKIVTG
+1056 GKILTG
-1062 KDNVTDGD
+1062 RDNIADGED
-1070 NYQGLNAGT
+1070 YSSLNGGT
-1079 TNEILQ
+1079 TNEYLQ
-1085 NATSLVDADRKLADE
+1085 NTNSLVDANRKLADGLKE
-1100 LKAVKDN
+1100 LKNNVNN
-1107 INNLY
+1107 IC
-1112 NGSDTYSSRVSAKKD
+1112 NGSDTYSSRLSVEKD
-1127 NGSNVNKLAVDVRLA
+1127 NATNLNKLSVDVRLA
-1142 HYNGTHGSE
+1142 HYNGTTGSQ
-1151 GQSDTGNENVEV
+1151 GQSDTGNENVEIP
-1163 QNTSEIGDDYNLIK
+1163 TLSEIGNDYNLIK
-1177 IVHVRDSKENAES
+1177 IVHVRDSVKNADT

>member
-103 VDNAYK
+103 VDNTYK

-578 RVRRIPLATSKIV
+578 HVRRIPLATSKIV

-648 INGKYVLTADVHI
+648 INGKDVLTADVHI

-701 LAVVKTKSETND
+701 LEVVKTKNDGNGNNIDTLRRKVESNTNEISSLKDNLTNATNASETNSNSIRTLESKIDVNKNDITNLKSKTND
-713 NSIDILSGQVGTNTA
+713 NSEQITQ
-728 SLTSLK
+728 
-734 TKVDTNTNDVTTLKG
+734 
-749 KVDTI
+749 
-754 NNHIQYHETA
+754 
-764 LTSLN
+764 
-769 RDIQENST
+769 
-777 KIKNL
+777 
-782 EGKLSNVANQQNLNT
+782 
-797 NSIERF
+797 
-803 RDKFNFIGNDII
+803 
-815 NLKANDEKLD
+815 LKANDEKLD

-837 AIKNGKYAFK
+837 AIKNGKYTFK

-857 SKDNIDTTT
+857 VKDNIDTTT

-933 VYDKDNKS
+933 VYDKDIKS

-1043 DVSETLKNNIKTI
+1043 EVSETLKNNIKTI

-1070 NYQGLNAGT
+1070 NYQGLNGGT

-1100 LKAVKDN
+1100 LKSIKDN

-1112 NGSDTYSSRVSAKKD
+1112 NGSDTYSSRVSAKKN

-1163 QNTSEIGDDYNLIK
+1163 QNTSEIGHDYNLIK
-1177 IVHVRDSKENAES
+1177 IVHVKDSKENAES